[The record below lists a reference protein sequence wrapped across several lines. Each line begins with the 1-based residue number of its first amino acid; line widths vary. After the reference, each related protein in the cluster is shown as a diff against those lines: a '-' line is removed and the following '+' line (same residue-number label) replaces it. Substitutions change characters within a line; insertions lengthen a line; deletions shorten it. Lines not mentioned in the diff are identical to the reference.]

1 MASIGKMS
9 IRVFPD
15 TSKFKADLK
24 KDLAALKGQLRTAV
38 DVEAR
43 VGQASL
49 VQTKA
54 RLAGIAKDF
63 KTHVTVDAQTR
74 KASAALGVLTRPRTA
89 EVRVVLQGLDAA
101 KAGLA
106 SLAGGNVAS
115 VGFGHAKEVA
125 SNFDKIAV
133 SAGAAATKI
142 AAMSAAM
149 SAMAGNAA
157 MVAVSMAQISGAG
170 LALPG
175 IMSGFLVGLASS
187 ADGLQNIL
195 LAIGELQGGYNGGFG
210 WLEDALSNARYLHN
224 EDFWSAGKVGL
235 KDLLENGIKPFLDEY
250 VKLGKITGVFWSE
263 FFRGMS
269 NGIVAVGGMAQLF
282 KPLHDSFAI
291 ASEGAAPFMEAMVRL
306 GAVGGE
312 YLPRMAAAFTE
323 VSNAF
328 LSWVTQAQETGRIN
342 EIIERGITNAKLFGG
357 ILVDVA
363 GIINGVAKAA
373 EAAGGGGLQGLAAA
387 FDAINKAVNGPLM
400 QGALTT
406 VFEGAFAGMKNLTP
420 GLSSLAGAFEQLAPT
435 ISRSMEKAGAV
446 VSILL
451 DGIAQALRNPAIADG
466 VNKMFDGLVKA
477 AIELAPA
484 FSAAA
489 PAVGALLGAIGEIL
503 PIMAPLVTQIVQGL
517 APAFADFKQ
526 SLAPVVEV
534 LANALSEALKVILPI
549 VADVVKALAEF
560 MRNNPELAATILAVV
575 GALGPLA
582 PIIGTVVSII
592 GTIVSVI
599 GGVIGAFGAI
609 GGVISTAV
617 SAFGTIIG
625 VASTLGL
632 SISSVVLPIAGLV
645 LGIAGLAA
653 GFIAALASSEQFR
666 NALAQVIGA
675 LIGIVAPIIEA
686 VLPALGQIAEGFMN
700 MVNTVIAALV
710 PMVTKIVEIAAAV
723 LGALVPVAEW
733 LGKVLGPAFDW
744 IGGVVKGVF
753 ELIGK
758 IIADA
763 VNIIS
768 GVLDVFL
775 GIITGNWDKAWNG
788 LGDVLK
794 NAWKL
799 FEDLVGGGLSL
810 LRDALS
816 NAGKAIADIWNAL
829 WGGVGDFLRGAWEG
843 IVGKVQEGA
852 GRVMDFMKGLP
863 KGILDAIGNLGD
875 LLKGSG
881 SALIGGFIDG
891 IKGAANGLKDAVKG
905 VLDGIAGFFPHSPAK
920 VGPFSGRGYTT
931 HSGKA
936 LIGDFAGAIRAGRD
950 QVADAAGYALSGA
963 DFSAANVGGL
973 SVPTTPE
980 PVAAMATAQSVEGAN
995 AAQNTEVLSQL
1006 ADVLSRL
1013 GAVDER
1019 AFLQM
1024 SRRAERVY

>member
-24 KDLAALKGQLRTAV
+24 KDLAALKGQLRAAV

-43 VGQASL
+43 VDQASL

-125 SNFDKIAV
+125 SNFDRIAV
-133 SAGAAATKI
+133 SAGVAATKI

-210 WLEDALSNARYLHN
+210 WLEDALSSARYLHN

-342 EIIERGITNAKLFGG
+342 EIIDRGITNAKLFGG

-363 GIINGVAKAA
+363 GVINGVAKAA

-435 ISRSMEKAGAV
+435 VSRSMEKAGAV

-503 PIMAPLVTQIVQGL
+503 PVLAPLVTQIVQGL

-534 LANALSEALKVILPI
+534 LAKGLSEALKVMLPV

-560 MRNNPELAATILAVV
+560 MRNNPQLAATILAVV
-575 GALGPLA
+575 GALAPLA
-582 PIIGTVVSII
+582 PIIGTVVSIV
-592 GTIVSVI
+592 GTIASVI
-599 GGVIGAFGAI
+599 GAILPVIGAVA
-609 GGVISTAV
+609 GVLA
-617 SAFGTIIG
+617 
-625 VASTLGL
+625 GL
-632 SISSVVLPIAGLV
+632 SAPVLAVVAGIGLLV
-645 LGIAGLAA
+645 AA
-653 GFIAALASSEQFR
+653 FVTALASSEPFR
-666 NALAQVIGA
+666 NSLAQIFQGLVTMVQPIIAAVIPVLVQIGQAFIGMVTTVIGA
-675 LIGIVAPIIEA
+675 LVP
-686 VLPALGQIAEGFMN
+686 
-700 MVNTVIAALV
+700 LV
-710 PMVTKIVEIAAAV
+710 TTIVEIAAQIISFLA
-723 LGALVPVAEW
+723 PIVAFLIQTFSPAFEFIGKTVSDIFGFI
-733 LGKVLGPAFDW
+733 GKV
-744 IGGVVKGVF
+744 IS
-753 ELIGK
+753 
-758 IIADA
+758 DA
-763 VNIIS
+763 IN
-768 GVLDVFL
+768 
-775 GIITGNWDKAWNG
+775 IITGILNVFLSALRGDWEGAWNG
-788 LGDVLK
+788 LLNVL
-794 NAWKL
+794 
-799 FEDLVGGGLSL
+799 
-810 LRDALS
+810 
-816 NAGKAIADIWNAL
+816 
-829 WGGVGDFLRGAWEG
+829 
-843 IVGKVQEGA
+843 
-852 GRVMDFMKGLP
+852 
-863 KGILDAIGNLGD
+863 KGILDFIVNTITGAFDVVMHIFENLAKMLVDIWTNLWNGIGDFVTGAWNGITKAISDGVGSAVEFVKSMPDKIKEGLGNLGG
-875 LLKGSG
+875 LLKDSG
-881 SALIGGFIDG
+881 KALIGGFIDG
-891 IKGAANGLKDAVKG
+891 IKSMIGGAKDAVGG
-905 VLDGIAGFFPHSPAK
+905 VLKAIGDFFPHSPAK
-920 VGPFSGRGYTT
+920 VGPFSGRGYTIY
-931 HSGKA
+931 SGKA

-950 QVADAAGYALSGA
+950 QVAEAAGYALSGA
-963 DFSAANVGGL
+963 DFSASSVAGL

-980 PVAAMATAQSVEGAN
+980 PVAATANAQAAEGAS
-995 AAQNTEVLSQL
+995 AQNAEVLAQL

>member
-43 VGQASL
+43 VDQASL

-125 SNFDKIAV
+125 SNFDRIAV

-210 WLEDALSNARYLHN
+210 WLEDALSTARYLHN

-342 EIIERGITNAKLFGG
+342 EIIDRGITNAKLFGG

-363 GIINGVAKAA
+363 GVINGVAKAA

-466 VNKMFDGLVKA
+466 VHKMFDGLVKA

-517 APAFADFKQ
+517 APAFADFKS

-534 LANALSEALKVILPI
+534 LAKGLSEALKIILPV

-560 MRNNPELAATILAVV
+560 MRNNPQLAATILAVV
-575 GALGPLA
+575 GALAPLA
-582 PIIGTVVSII
+582 PIIGTVVSIV
-592 GTIVSVI
+592 GTIAA
-599 GGVIGAFGAI
+599 VIGAILPVIGAVA
-609 GGVISTAV
+609 GVLA
-617 SAFGTIIG
+617 
-625 VASTLGL
+625 GL
-632 SISSVVLPIAGLV
+632 SAPVLAVVAGIGLLV
-645 LGIAGLAA
+645 AA
-653 GFIAALASSEQFR
+653 FVTALASSEPFR
-666 NALAQVIGA
+666 NSLAQIFQGLVTMVQPIIAAVIPMLVQIGEAFIGMVTTVIG
-675 LIGIVAPIIEA
+675 
-686 VLPALGQIAEGFMN
+686 
-700 MVNTVIAALV
+700 ALV
-710 PMVTKIVEIAAAV
+710 PMVTTIVEIAAQIVSFLA
-723 LGALVPVAEW
+723 PIVAFLIQTFSPAFEFIGKTVSDIFGFI
-733 LGKVLGPAFDW
+733 GKV
-744 IGGVVKGVF
+744 
-753 ELIGK
+753 
-758 IIADA
+758 IADA
-763 VNIIS
+763 VNIIT
-768 GVLDVFL
+768 GILNVFL
-775 GIITGNWDKAWNG
+775 SALRGDWEGAWNG
-788 LGDVLK
+788 LLNVL
-794 NAWKL
+794 
-799 FEDLVGGGLSL
+799 
-810 LRDALS
+810 
-816 NAGKAIADIWNAL
+816 
-829 WGGVGDFLRGAWEG
+829 
-843 IVGKVQEGA
+843 
-852 GRVMDFMKGLP
+852 
-863 KGILDAIGNLGD
+863 KGILDFIVSTITGAFDVVMHIFENLAKMLVDIWTNLWNGIGDFVVGAWNGITKAIGDGVGSAVEFVKSMPGKIKDGLGNLGG
-875 LLKGSG
+875 LLLDSG
-881 SALIGGFIDG
+881 KALIGGFIDG
-891 IKGAANGLKDAVKG
+891 IKSMIGGAKDAVGG
-905 VLDGIAGFFPHSPAK
+905 VLKAIGDFFPHSPAK

-950 QVADAAGYALSGA
+950 EVADAAGYALGGA
-963 DFSAANVGGL
+963 DFSVASVAGL
-973 SVPTTPE
+973 STLTTPE
-980 PVAAMATAQSVEGAN
+980 PVSVAATAQPGEGAT
-995 AAQNTEVLSQL
+995 AQNAEVLSQL
-1006 ADVLSRL
+1006 VDVLSRL

>member
-43 VGQASL
+43 VDQASL
-49 VQTKA
+49 IQTKA

-125 SNFDKIAV
+125 SNFDRIAV

-195 LAIGELQGGYNGGFG
+195 LAMNEVVGKSGFF
-210 WLEDALSNARYLHN
+210 EDAFVWMRFNHN
-224 EDFWSAGKVGL
+224 NDFWSTAKAGL
-235 KDLLENGIKPFLDEY
+235 NDLVQNGVLPFMDEY

-269 NGIVAVGGMAQLF
+269 NGIVAVGGMVQLF

-291 ASEGAAPFMEAMVRL
+291 AAEGAAPFTEAMFRL

-328 LSWVTQAQETGRIN
+328 LNWVTQAQETGRIN
-342 EIIERGITNAKLFGG
+342 EIIDRGITNAKLFGG

-363 GIINGVAKAA
+363 GVINGVAKAA

-517 APAFADFKQ
+517 APAFADFKS

-534 LANALSEALKVILPI
+534 LAKGLSEALKIILPV

-560 MRNNPELAATILAVV
+560 MRNNPQLAATILAVV
-575 GALGPLA
+575 GALAPLA
-582 PIIGTVVSII
+582 PIIGTVVSIV
-592 GTIVSVI
+592 GTIASVI
-599 GGVIGAFGAI
+599 GAILPVIGAVA
-609 GGVISTAV
+609 GVLA
-617 SAFGTIIG
+617 
-625 VASTLGL
+625 GL
-632 SISSVVLPIAGLV
+632 SAPVLAVVAGIGLLV
-645 LGIAGLAA
+645 AA
-653 GFIAALASSEQFR
+653 FVTALASSEPFR
-666 NALAQVIGA
+666 NSLAQIFQGLVTMVQPIIAAVIPVLVQIGQAFIGMVTTVIGA
-675 LIGIVAPIIEA
+675 LVP
-686 VLPALGQIAEGFMN
+686 
-700 MVNTVIAALV
+700 LV
-710 PMVTKIVEIAAAV
+710 TTIVEIAAQIISFLA
-723 LGALVPVAEW
+723 PIVAFLIQTFSPAFEFIGKTVSDIFGFI
-733 LGKVLGPAFDW
+733 GKV
-744 IGGVVKGVF
+744 IS
-753 ELIGK
+753 
-758 IIADA
+758 DA
-763 VNIIS
+763 IN
-768 GVLDVFL
+768 
-775 GIITGNWDKAWNG
+775 IITGILNVFLSALRGDWEGAWNG
-788 LGDVLK
+788 LLNVL
-794 NAWKL
+794 
-799 FEDLVGGGLSL
+799 
-810 LRDALS
+810 
-816 NAGKAIADIWNAL
+816 
-829 WGGVGDFLRGAWEG
+829 
-843 IVGKVQEGA
+843 
-852 GRVMDFMKGLP
+852 
-863 KGILDAIGNLGD
+863 KGILDFIVNTITGAFDVVMHIFENLAKMLVDIWNNLWGGIGDFVVGAWNGITKAIGDGVGSAVEFVKSMPGKIKDGLGNLGG
-875 LLKGSG
+875 LLLDSG
-881 SALIGGFIDG
+881 KALIGGFIDG
-891 IKGAANGLKDAVKG
+891 IKSMIGGAKDAVGG
-905 VLDGIAGFFPHSPAK
+905 VLKAIGDFFPHSPAK

-950 QVADAAGYALSGA
+950 QVAEAAGYALGGA
-963 DFSAANVGGL
+963 DFSVSSVAGL

-980 PVAAMATAQSVEGAN
+980 PVAVAATAQSTEGAT
-995 AAQNTEVLSQL
+995 AQNAEVLSQL
-1006 ADVLSRL
+1006 VDVLSRL

>member
-9 IRVFPD
+9 IRIFPD

-43 VGQASL
+43 VDQASL

-74 KASAALGVLTRPRTA
+74 KVSAAMGVLTRPRTA

-101 KAGLA
+101 RAGLA

-157 MVAVSMAQISGAG
+157 MVAVSVAQISGAG

-195 LAIGELQGGYNGGFG
+195 IYLDQLSGGFG
-210 WLEDALSNARYLHN
+210 KFRDMFVDARFTHN
-224 EDFWSAGKVGL
+224 EAFWSVAKSGLADLYSTGIVPFFAEYKRLGTLSGSFWSA
-235 KDLLENGIKPFLDEY
+235 
-250 VKLGKITGVFWSE
+250 
-263 FFRGMS
+263 FFSGMS
-269 NGIVAVGGMAQLF
+269 EGITAVGGMSALF
-282 KPLHDSFAI
+282 EPLRESIAI
-291 ASEGAAPFMEAMVRL
+291 ASQGAGAFAEAMFRL

-328 LSWVTQAQETGRIN
+328 LNWVTQAQEAGRIN
-342 EIIERGITNAKLFGG
+342 EIIDRGITNVKLFGG
-357 ILVDVA
+357 ILIDVA
-363 GIINGVAKAA
+363 GVINGVAKAA

-406 VFEGAFAGMKNLTP
+406 VFEGAFAGVKNLAP

-503 PIMAPLVTQIVQGL
+503 PVLAPLVTQIVQGL
-517 APAFADFKQ
+517 APAFADFKS

-534 LANALSEALKVILPI
+534 LAKGLSEALKVILPV

-560 MRNNPELAATILAVV
+560 MRNNPQLAATILAVV
-575 GALGPLA
+575 GALAPLA
-582 PIIGTVVSII
+582 PVIGTVVSII
-592 GTIVSVI
+592 GTIASVVGAI
-599 GGVIGAFGAI
+599 IPVIGAVA
-609 GGVISTAV
+609 GVFA
-617 SAFGTIIG
+617 
-625 VASTLGL
+625 GL
-632 SISSVVLPIAGLV
+632 SAPVLAVVAGIGLLV
-645 LGIAGLAA
+645 GA
-653 GFIAALASSEQFR
+653 FVTALASSEPFR
-666 NALAQVIGA
+666 NSLAQIFQGLVTMVQPIIAAVIPVLVQIGQAFIGMVTTVIG
-675 LIGIVAPIIEA
+675 
-686 VLPALGQIAEGFMN
+686 
-700 MVNTVIAALV
+700 ALV
-710 PMVTKIVEIAAAV
+710 PMVTTIVEIAAQIVSFLA
-723 LGALVPVAEW
+723 PIVAFLIQTFSPAFEFIGKTVSDIFGFI
-733 LGKVLGPAFDW
+733 GKV
-744 IGGVVKGVF
+744 
-753 ELIGK
+753 
-758 IIADA
+758 IADA
-763 VNIIS
+763 VNIITGILNVFLS
-768 GVLDVFL
+768 ALRGDWEGTWNGILDVL
-775 GIITGNWDKAWNG
+775 KGILEFIVNTITGAFDVVMHIFENLAKMLVDIWNNLWNGIGDFVVGAWNG
-788 LGDVLK
+788 ITKTISD
-794 NAWKL
+794 
-799 FEDLVGGGLSL
+799 
-810 LRDALS
+810 
-816 NAGKAIADIWNAL
+816 
-829 WGGVGDFLRGAWEG
+829 GVGSAVEFVKSMPGKIKEG
-843 IVGKVQEGA
+843 
-852 GRVMDFMKGLP
+852 L
-863 KGILDAIGNLGD
+863 GNLGS
-875 LLKGSG
+875 LLTDSG
-881 SALIGGFIDG
+881 KALIGGFIDG
-891 IKGAANGLKDAVKG
+891 IKSMLGGAKDAVG
-905 VLDGIAGFFPHSPAK
+905 GIMKAIGDFFPHSPAK
-920 VGPFSGRGYTT
+920 IGPFSGRGYTT
-931 HSGKA
+931 HSGRA
-936 LIGDFAGAIRAGRD
+936 LIGDFAGSIRAGRN
-950 QVADAAGYALSGA
+950 QVAEAAGYALGGA
-963 DFSAANVGGL
+963 DFSAAGVAGL
-973 SVPTTPE
+973 SVPPTPE
-980 PVAAMATAQSVEGAN
+980 SVAVAPASQSVEGAT
-995 AAQNTEVLSQL
+995 AQNAEVLAQL
-1006 ADVLSRL
+1006 VDVLSRL

>member
-1 MASIGKMS
+1 MASIGKMA
-9 IRVFPD
+9 IRIFPD

-24 KDLAALKGQLRTAV
+24 KDLAALKGQLKAAV

-43 VGQASL
+43 VDQASL

-133 SAGAAATKI
+133 SAGVAATKI

-195 LAIGELQGGYNGGFG
+195 LALNEVVGKSGYF
-210 WLEDALSNARYLHN
+210 EDAFRGMRFDHN
-224 EDFWSAGKVGL
+224 NDFWSTAKVGL
-235 KDLLENGIKPFLDEY
+235 NDLVQNGVLPFMGEY

-291 ASEGAAPFMEAMVRL
+291 ASEGAAPFTEAMVRL

-342 EIIERGITNAKLFGG
+342 EIIDRGVTNAKLFGG

-363 GIINGVAKAA
+363 GVINGVAKAA

-406 VFEGAFAGMKNLTP
+406 VFEGAFAGMKNLAP

-446 VSILL
+446 FSILF

-503 PIMAPLVTQIVQGL
+503 PVIAPLVTQIVQGL

-534 LANALSEALKVILPI
+534 LANALSEALKVILPV
-549 VADVVKALAEF
+549 VADVVKNISEF
-560 MRNNPELAATILAVV
+560 MRANPQLAGTILAVV
-575 GALGPLA
+575 GAAGPLI
-582 PIIGTVVSII
+582 PIIS
-592 GTIVSVI
+592 TIVSVI
-599 GGVIGAFGAI
+599 GTVVSVVGGVIG
-609 GGVISTAV
+609 VISPVV
-617 SAFGTIIG
+617 SSFGTLIG

-645 LGIAGLAA
+645 VGIAGLAA

-666 NALAQVIGA
+666 NALGQVIGA
-675 LIGIVAPIIEA
+675 LIGIVSPIIEA
-686 VLPALGQIAEGFMN
+686 VLPAVGQIAEGFMN

-710 PMVTKIVEIAAAV
+710 PMVTKVVEIAAAV

-775 GIITGNWDKAWNG
+775 GIITGNWDKAWSG

-829 WGGVGDFLRGAWEG
+829 WGGIGDFLRGAWEG
-843 IVGKVQEGA
+843 ITGKVQEGA
-852 GRVMDFMKGLP
+852 GRVIDFMKGLP
-863 KGILDAIGNLGD
+863 KGILDAIGNLGN
-875 LLKGSG
+875 LLKDSG
-881 SALIGGFIDG
+881 SALIRGFIDG
-891 IKGAANGLKDAVKG
+891 IKNAANGLKDAVKG

-936 LIGDFAGAIRAGRD
+936 LIGDFAGSIRAGRE
-950 QVADAAGYALSGA
+950 QVAEAAGYALGGA
-963 DFSAANVGGL
+963 DFSASSVARL
-973 SVPTTPE
+973 SVPATPE
-980 PVAAMATAQSVEGAN
+980 PVAVAATAQSVEGAT
-995 AAQNTEVLSQL
+995 AQNAEVLSQL
-1006 ADVLSRL
+1006 VDVLSRL

-1024 SRRAERVY
+1024 SRRAERIY

>member
-43 VGQASL
+43 VDQASL

-74 KASAALGVLTRPRTA
+74 KASAVLGVLTRPRTA

-101 KAGLA
+101 RAGLA

-125 SNFDKIAV
+125 SNFDRIAA
-133 SAGAAATKI
+133 SAGVAATKI

-210 WLEDALSNARYLHN
+210 WLEDAFSNARFLHN

-235 KDLLENGIKPFLDEY
+235 KDLLENGIKPFFDEY

-291 ASEGAAPFMEAMVRL
+291 ASEGAAPFTEAMFRL

-328 LSWVTQAQETGRIN
+328 LNWVTQAQETGRIN
-342 EIIERGITNAKLFGG
+342 EIIDRGITNAKLFGG
-357 ILVDVA
+357 ILIDVA

-406 VFEGAFAGMKNLTP
+406 VFEGAFAGMKNLAP

-435 ISRSMEKAGAV
+435 IGRSMEKAGAV
-446 VSILL
+446 VSILF

-489 PAVGALLGAIGEIL
+489 PAVGALLGAVGEIL
-503 PIMAPLVTQIVQGL
+503 PILAPLITQIVQGL
-517 APAFADFKQ
+517 APAFADFKS

-534 LANALSEALKVILPI
+534 LAKGLSEALKIILPV

-560 MRNNPELAATILAVV
+560 MRNNPQLAATILAVV
-575 GALGPLA
+575 GALAPLA

-592 GTIVSVI
+592 GTIISV
-599 GGVIGAFGAI
+599 VGAI
-609 GGVISTAV
+609 IPIFTAV
-617 SAFGTIIG
+617 ATWFSTVSATAAVLG
-625 VASTLGL
+625 VSLT
-632 SISSVVLPIAGLV
+632 SILAPIVGLV
-645 LGIAGLAA
+645 AGIGLLVAA
-653 GFIAALASSEQFR
+653 FVTALASSEPFR
-666 NALAQVIGA
+666 NSLAQIFQGLVTM
-675 LIGIVAPIIEA
+675 VQPIIAA
-686 VLPALGQIAEGFMN
+686 VIPVLVQIGQAFIG
-700 MVNTVIAALV
+700 MVTTVVGALV
-710 PMVTKIVEIAAAV
+710 PLVTTIVEIAAQIISFLA
-723 LGALVPVAEW
+723 PIVAFLIQTFSPAFEFIGKTVSDIFGFI
-733 LGKVLGPAFDW
+733 GKV
-744 IGGVVKGVF
+744 IS
-753 ELIGK
+753 
-758 IIADA
+758 DA
-763 VNIIS
+763 IN
-768 GVLDVFL
+768 
-775 GIITGNWDKAWNG
+775 IITGILNVFLSALRGDWEGAWNG
-788 LGDVLK
+788 LLNVLK
-794 NAWKL
+794 GILEFIVNTITGAFDVVMHI
-799 FEDLVGGGLSL
+799 FENLAKMLV
-810 LRDALS
+810 
-816 NAGKAIADIWNAL
+816 DIWNNL
-829 WGGVGDFLRGAWEG
+829 WGGIGDFVVGAWNG
-843 IVGKVQEGA
+843 ITKTISDGVGSAVEFVKSMPG
-852 GRVMDFMKGLP
+852 KI
-863 KGILDAIGNLGD
+863 KDALGNLGGMLMD
-875 LLKGSG
+875 SG
-881 SALIGGFIDG
+881 KALIGGFIDG
-891 IKGAANGLKDAVKG
+891 IKNAASGAKDAVKG
-905 VLDGIAGFFPHSPAK
+905 VLDGIANFFPHSPAK

-936 LIGDFAGAIRAGRD
+936 LIGDFAGAIRSGRS
-950 QVADAAGYALSGA
+950 QVADAAGYALGGA
-963 DFSAANVGGL
+963 DFSAASVAGL

-980 PVAAMATAQSVEGAN
+980 PVAVAANAQSVEGAT
-995 AAQNTEVLSQL
+995 AQNAEVLSQL
-1006 ADVLSRL
+1006 VDVLSRL

>member
-43 VGQASL
+43 VDQASL

-125 SNFDKIAV
+125 SNFDRIAV

-210 WLEDALSNARYLHN
+210 WLEDALSTARYLHN

-342 EIIERGITNAKLFGG
+342 EIIDRGITNAKLFGG

-363 GIINGVAKAA
+363 GVINGVAKAA

-466 VNKMFDGLVKA
+466 VHKMFDGLVKA

-517 APAFADFKQ
+517 APAFADFKS

-534 LANALSEALKVILPI
+534 LAKGLSEALKIILPV

-560 MRNNPELAATILAVV
+560 MRNNPQLAATILAVV
-575 GALGPLA
+575 GALAPLA
-582 PIIGTVVSII
+582 PIIGTVVSIV
-592 GTIVSVI
+592 GTIASVI
-599 GGVIGAFGAI
+599 GAILPVIGAVA
-609 GGVISTAV
+609 GVLA
-617 SAFGTIIG
+617 
-625 VASTLGL
+625 GL
-632 SISSVVLPIAGLV
+632 SAPVLAVVAGIGLLV
-645 LGIAGLAA
+645 AA
-653 GFIAALASSEQFR
+653 FVTALASSEPFR
-666 NALAQVIGA
+666 NSLAQIFQGLVTMVQPIIAAVIPMLVQIGEAFIGMVTTVIG
-675 LIGIVAPIIEA
+675 
-686 VLPALGQIAEGFMN
+686 
-700 MVNTVIAALV
+700 ALV
-710 PMVTKIVEIAAAV
+710 PMVTTIVEIAAQIVSFLA
-723 LGALVPVAEW
+723 PIVAFLIQTVSPAFEFIGKTVSDIFGFI
-733 LGKVLGPAFDW
+733 GKV
-744 IGGVVKGVF
+744 
-753 ELIGK
+753 
-758 IIADA
+758 IADA
-763 VNIIS
+763 VNIIT
-768 GVLDVFL
+768 GILNVFL
-775 GIITGNWDKAWNG
+775 SALRGDWEGAWNG
-788 LGDVLK
+788 LLNVL
-794 NAWKL
+794 
-799 FEDLVGGGLSL
+799 
-810 LRDALS
+810 
-816 NAGKAIADIWNAL
+816 
-829 WGGVGDFLRGAWEG
+829 
-843 IVGKVQEGA
+843 
-852 GRVMDFMKGLP
+852 
-863 KGILDAIGNLGD
+863 KGILDFVVSTITGAFDVVMHIFENLAKMLVDIWTNLWNGIGDFVVGAWNGITKAIGDGVGSAVEFVKSMPGKIKDGLGNLGG
-875 LLKGSG
+875 LLLDSG
-881 SALIGGFIDG
+881 KALIGGFIDG
-891 IKGAANGLKDAVKG
+891 IKSMIGGAKDAVGG
-905 VLDGIAGFFPHSPAK
+905 VLKAIGDFFPHSPAK

-950 QVADAAGYALSGA
+950 EVADAAGYALGGA
-963 DFSAANVGGL
+963 DFSVASVAGL
-973 SVPTTPE
+973 STLTTPE
-980 PVAAMATAQSVEGAN
+980 PVSVAATAQPGEGAT
-995 AAQNTEVLSQL
+995 AQNAEVLSQL
-1006 ADVLSRL
+1006 VDVLSRL

>member
-43 VGQASL
+43 VDQASL

-125 SNFDKIAV
+125 SNFDRIAV
-133 SAGAAATKI
+133 SAGAAAAKI

-195 LAIGELQGGYNGGFG
+195 LALNEVVGKAGYF
-210 WLEDALSNARYLHN
+210 EDAFRGMRFDHN
-224 EDFWSAGKVGL
+224 NDFWSTAKVGL
-235 KDLLENGIKPFLDEY
+235 SELVENGVKPFMDEY

-291 ASEGAAPFMEAMVRL
+291 AAEGAAPFTEAMFRL

-323 VSNAF
+323 VSKAF
-328 LSWVTQAQETGRIN
+328 LNWVTQAQETGRIN
-342 EIIERGITNAKLFGG
+342 EIIDRGITNAKLFGG

-363 GIINGVAKAA
+363 GVINGVAKAA

-420 GLSSLAGAFEQLAPT
+420 GLSSLAGAFEQLAPI

-466 VNKMFDGLVKA
+466 VNKMFNGLVKA

-503 PIMAPLVTQIVQGL
+503 PVLAPLVTQIVQGL

-534 LANALSEALKVILPI
+534 LAKGLSEALKVILPV
-549 VADVVKALAEF
+549 VADMVKALAEF
-560 MRNNPELAATILAVV
+560 MRNNPQLAATILAVV
-575 GALGPLA
+575 GALAPLA

-599 GGVIGAFGAI
+599 GAIIPVISAVAGWFGTVAATCSVLGVSLSGVLLPLAGMVAGIGLLVGAFI
-609 GGVISTAV
+609 T
-617 SAFGTIIG
+617 
-625 VASTLGL
+625 
-632 SISSVVLPIAGLV
+632 
-645 LGIAGLAA
+645 
-653 GFIAALASSEQFR
+653 ALASSEQFR

-675 LIGIVAPIIEA
+675 LIGIVSPIIEA

-710 PMVTKIVEIAAAV
+710 PMVTKVAEIAGAILAA
-723 LGALVPVAEW
+723 LGQVAQW
-733 LGKVLGPAFDW
+733 LGQVLGPAFDW
-744 IGGVVKGVF
+744 LGGVVKAVF

-775 GIITGNWDKAWNG
+775 GAITGDWDKAWNG
-788 LGDVLK
+788 LGGILK
-794 NAWKL
+794 NAWML

-829 WGGVGDFLRGAWEG
+829 WGGLGDFLRGAWDG
-843 IVGKVQEGA
+843 IVGKVKEGA
-852 GRVMDFMKGLP
+852 GRVVEFIMGLP
-863 KGILDAIGNLGD
+863 KDIVHALGD
-875 LLKGSG
+875 LGGLLSNSG
-881 SALIGGFIDG
+881 KALMDGFVGG
-891 IKGAANGLKDAVKG
+891 IKAAANGVKDAVKG

-931 HSGKA
+931 YSGRA
-936 LIGDFAGAIRAGRD
+936 LIGDFAGAIRSGRD

-963 DFSAANVGGL
+963 DFSAASVAGL
-973 SVPTTPE
+973 SVPATPE
-980 PVAAMATAQSVEGAN
+980 PVAVSAIAQSAEGATVQN
-995 AAQNTEVLSQL
+995 AEVLSQL
-1006 ADVLSRL
+1006 VDVLSRL

>member
-43 VGQASL
+43 VDQASL

-125 SNFDKIAV
+125 SNFDRIAV

-195 LAIGELQGGYNGGFG
+195 LALNEVVGKSGYF
-210 WLEDALSNARYLHN
+210 EDAFVWMRFNHN
-224 EDFWSAGKVGL
+224 NDFWSTAKVGL
-235 KDLLENGIKPFLDEY
+235 SELVENGVKPFMDEY

-291 ASEGAAPFMEAMVRL
+291 AAEGAAPFTEAMFRL

-328 LSWVTQAQETGRIN
+328 LNWVTQAQETGRIN
-342 EIIERGITNAKLFGG
+342 EIIDRGITNAKLFGG
-357 ILVDVA
+357 ILIDVA
-363 GIINGVAKAA
+363 GVINGVAKAA

-466 VNKMFDGLVKA
+466 VHKMFDGLVKA

-517 APAFADFKQ
+517 APAFADFKS

-534 LANALSEALKVILPI
+534 LAKGLSEALKIILPV

-560 MRNNPELAATILAVV
+560 MRNNPQLAATILAVV
-575 GALGPLA
+575 GALAPLA
-582 PIIGTVVSII
+582 PIIGTVVSIV
-592 GTIVSVI
+592 GTIASVI
-599 GGVIGAFGAI
+599 GAILPVIGAVA
-609 GGVISTAV
+609 GVLA
-617 SAFGTIIG
+617 
-625 VASTLGL
+625 GL
-632 SISSVVLPIAGLV
+632 SAPVLAVVAGIGLLV
-645 LGIAGLAA
+645 AA
-653 GFIAALASSEQFR
+653 FVTALASSEPFR
-666 NALAQVIGA
+666 NSLAQIFQGLVTMVQPIIAAVIPMLVQIGEAFIGMVTTVIG
-675 LIGIVAPIIEA
+675 
-686 VLPALGQIAEGFMN
+686 
-700 MVNTVIAALV
+700 ALV
-710 PMVTKIVEIAAAV
+710 PMVTTIVEIAAQIVSFLA
-723 LGALVPVAEW
+723 PIVAFLIQTFSPAFEFIGKTVSDIFGFI
-733 LGKVLGPAFDW
+733 GKV
-744 IGGVVKGVF
+744 
-753 ELIGK
+753 
-758 IIADA
+758 IADA
-763 VNIIS
+763 VNIIT
-768 GVLDVFL
+768 GILNVFL
-775 GIITGNWDKAWNG
+775 SALRGDWEGAWNG
-788 LGDVLK
+788 LLNVL
-794 NAWKL
+794 
-799 FEDLVGGGLSL
+799 
-810 LRDALS
+810 
-816 NAGKAIADIWNAL
+816 
-829 WGGVGDFLRGAWEG
+829 
-843 IVGKVQEGA
+843 
-852 GRVMDFMKGLP
+852 
-863 KGILDAIGNLGD
+863 KGILDFIVSTITGAFDVVMHIFENLAKMLVDIWTNLWNGIGDFVVGAWNGITKAIGDGVGSAVEFVKSIPGKIKDGLGNLGG
-875 LLKGSG
+875 LLLDSG
-881 SALIGGFIDG
+881 KALIGGFIDG
-891 IKGAANGLKDAVKG
+891 IKSMIGGAKDAVGG
-905 VLDGIAGFFPHSPAK
+905 VLKAIGDFFPHSPAK

-931 HSGKA
+931 YSGKA

-950 QVADAAGYALSGA
+950 EVADAAGYALGGA
-963 DFSAANVGGL
+963 DFSVASVAGL
-973 SVPTTPE
+973 STLTTPD
-980 PVAAMATAQSVEGAN
+980 PVSVAATAQPGEGAT
-995 AAQNTEVLSQL
+995 AQNAEVLSQL
-1006 ADVLSRL
+1006 VDVLSRL

>member
-9 IRVFPD
+9 VRVFPD

-43 VGQASL
+43 VDQASL

-63 KTHVTVDAQTR
+63 KTHVTVDAPTR
-74 KASAALGVLTRPRTA
+74 KASASLGVLTRPRTA
-89 EVRVVLQGLDAA
+89 EVRVILQGLDAA
-101 KAGLA
+101 RAGLA

-115 VGFGHAKEVA
+115 VGVGHAKEVA
-125 SNFDKIAV
+125 SNFDRIAV

-195 LAIGELQGGYNGGFG
+195 IYLDQLSGGFG
-210 WLEDALSNARYLHN
+210 KFRDMFVDARFTHN
-224 EDFWSAGKVGL
+224 EAFWSVAKSGLADLYSTGIVPFFAEYKRLGTLSGSFWSA
-235 KDLLENGIKPFLDEY
+235 
-250 VKLGKITGVFWSE
+250 
-263 FFRGMS
+263 FFSGMS
-269 NGIVAVGGMAQLF
+269 EGITAVGGMSALF
-282 KPLHDSFAI
+282 EPLRESITI
-291 ASEGAAPFMEAMVRL
+291 ASQGAGAFAEAMFRL
-306 GAVGGE
+306 GAVGGS

-342 EIIERGITNAKLFGG
+342 EIIGRGITNAKLFGG
-357 ILVDVA
+357 ILIDVA
-363 GIINGVAKAA
+363 GVINGVAKAA

-406 VFEGAFAGMKNLTP
+406 VFEGAFAGVKNLAP
-420 GLSSLAGAFEQLAPT
+420 GLSSLAGAFEQLALT

-503 PIMAPLVTQIVQGL
+503 PVLAPLVTQIVQGL

-534 LANALSEALKVILPI
+534 LAKGLSEALKVILPV

-560 MRNNPELAATILAVV
+560 MRNNPQLAATILAVV
-575 GALGPLA
+575 GALAPLA
-582 PIIGTVVSII
+582 PVIGTVVSVI
-592 GTIVSVI
+592 GTIASVVGAIIPVITTLVTWFGTVSATVGILGVSLTGVLAPI
-599 GGVIGAFGAI
+599 GGLVAGIGLLVAAF
-609 GGVISTAV
+609 VT
-617 SAFGTIIG
+617 
-625 VASTLGL
+625 
-632 SISSVVLPIAGLV
+632 
-645 LGIAGLAA
+645 
-653 GFIAALASSEQFR
+653 ALASSEPFR
-666 NALAQVIGA
+666 NSLAQIFQGLVTMVQP
-675 LIGIVAPIIEA
+675 IVAA
-686 VLPALGQIAEGFMN
+686 VIPVLVQIGQAFIG
-700 MVNTVIAALV
+700 MVSTVVGALV
-710 PMVTKIVEIAAAV
+710 PMVTTIVEIAAQIVSFLA
-723 LGALVPVAEW
+723 PIVAFLIQTFSPAFEFIGKTVSDIFGFI
-733 LGKVLGPAFDW
+733 GKV
-744 IGGVVKGVF
+744 V
-753 ELIGK
+753 
-758 IIADA
+758 ADA
-763 VNIIS
+763 VNIIT
-768 GVLDVFL
+768 GILNVFL
-775 GIITGNWDKAWNG
+775 SALRGDWEGAWNG
-788 LGDVLK
+788 LLDVL
-794 NAWKL
+794 
-799 FEDLVGGGLSL
+799 
-810 LRDALS
+810 
-816 NAGKAIADIWNAL
+816 
-829 WGGVGDFLRGAWEG
+829 
-843 IVGKVQEGA
+843 
-852 GRVMDFMKGLP
+852 
-863 KGILDAIGNLGD
+863 KGILDFIVNTITGAFDVVMHIFENLAKMLVDIWTNLWNGIGDFVTGAWNGITKAIGDGVGSAVEFVKSMPEKIKEGLGNLGS
-875 LLKGSG
+875 LLTDSG
-881 SALIGGFIDG
+881 KALIGGFIDG
-891 IKGAANGLKDAVKG
+891 IKSMIGGAKDAVG
-905 VLDGIAGFFPHSPAK
+905 GIMKAIGDFFPHSPAK
-920 VGPFSGRGYTT
+920 IGPFSGRGYTT

-936 LIGDFAGAIRAGRD
+936 LIGDFAGAIRSGRS
-950 QVADAAGYALSGA
+950 QVADAAGYALGGA
-963 DFSAANVGGL
+963 DFSASSVAGL

-980 PVAAMATAQSVEGAN
+980 PVTVAATAQSVEGAT
-995 AAQNTEVLSQL
+995 AQNAEVLAQL
-1006 ADVLSRL
+1006 VDVLSRL

>member
-43 VGQASL
+43 VDQASL

-175 IMSGFLVGLASS
+175 IWGGFLVGLASS

-195 LAIGELQGGYNGGFG
+195 LALNEVVGKSGYF
-210 WLEDALSNARYLHN
+210 EDAFRGMRFDHN
-224 EDFWSAGKVGL
+224 NDFWSTAKVGL
-235 KDLLENGIKPFLDEY
+235 NDLVQNGVLPFMDEY

-435 ISRSMEKAGAV
+435 IGQSMEKAGAV
-446 VSILL
+446 FSILL

-575 GALGPLA
+575 GALAPLA

-599 GGVIGAFGAI
+599 GAI
-609 GGVISTAV
+609 IPVISTVVTWFGTV
-617 SAFGTIIG
+617 SATCAVLG
-625 VASTLGL
+625 VSFT
-632 SISSVVLPIAGLV
+632 SILAPIVGLV
-645 LGIAGLAA
+645 AGIGLLVAA
-653 GFIAALASSEQFR
+653 FVTALASSEPFR
-666 NALAQVIGA
+666 NSLAQIFQGLVTMVQPIIAAVIPVLVQIGQAFIGMVTTVIG
-675 LIGIVAPIIEA
+675 
-686 VLPALGQIAEGFMN
+686 
-700 MVNTVIAALV
+700 ALV
-710 PMVTKIVEIAAAV
+710 PMVTTIVAIAAQIISFLAPIV
-723 LGALVPVAEW
+723 AFLIQTFSPALEFIGKTVSDIFGFI
-733 LGKVLGPAFDW
+733 GKV
-744 IGGVVKGVF
+744 IS
-753 ELIGK
+753 
-758 IIADA
+758 DA
-763 VNIIS
+763 IN
-768 GVLDVFL
+768 
-775 GIITGNWDKAWNG
+775 IITGILNVFLSALRGDWEGAWNG
-788 LGDVLK
+788 LLNVLK
-794 NAWKL
+794 GILEFIVNTITGAFDVVMHI
-799 FEDLVGGGLSL
+799 FENLAKMLV
-810 LRDALS
+810 
-816 NAGKAIADIWNAL
+816 DIWNNL
-829 WGGVGDFLRGAWEG
+829 WGGIGDFVVGAWNG
-843 IVGKVQEGA
+843 ITKTISDGVGSAVEFVKSMPG
-852 GRVMDFMKGLP
+852 KI
-863 KGILDAIGNLGD
+863 KDALGNLGGMLMD
-875 LLKGSG
+875 SG
-881 SALIGGFIDG
+881 KALIGGFIDG
-891 IKGAANGLKDAVKG
+891 IKNAASGAKDAVKG
-905 VLDGIAGFFPHSPAK
+905 VLDGIANFFPHSPAK

-931 HSGKA
+931 YSGKA

-950 QVADAAGYALSGA
+950 QVAEAAGYALSGA
-963 DFSAANVGGL
+963 DFSASSVASL
-973 SVPTTPE
+973 SVPATPE
-980 PVAAMATAQSVEGAN
+980 PVAVAATAQSAEGAT
-995 AAQNTEVLSQL
+995 AQNAEVLSQL

>member
-24 KDLAALKGQLRTAV
+24 KDLAALKGQLKAAV

-43 VGQASL
+43 VDQASL

-210 WLEDALSNARYLHN
+210 WLEDAFVNARFLHN

-291 ASEGAAPFMEAMVRL
+291 AAEGAAPFTEAMFRL

-342 EIIERGITNAKLFGG
+342 EIIDRGITNAKLFGG

-406 VFEGAFAGMKNLTP
+406 VFEGAFAGMKNLAP

-435 ISRSMEKAGAV
+435 IGRSMEKAGAV

-466 VNKMFDGLVKA
+466 VNKLFDGLVKA

-503 PIMAPLVTQIVQGL
+503 PIIAPLITQVVQGL

-534 LANALSEALKVILPI
+534 LAKGLSEALKVILPV

-560 MRNNPELAATILAVV
+560 MRNNPQLAATILAVV
-575 GALGPLA
+575 GALAPLA

-592 GTIVSVI
+592 GTIASVI
-599 GGVIGAFGAI
+599 GAI
-609 GGVISTAV
+609 IPVISTVVTWFGTV
-617 SAFGTIIG
+617 SATCAVLG
-625 VASTLGL
+625 VSFT
-632 SISSVVLPIAGLV
+632 SVLAPIVGLV
-645 LGIAGLAA
+645 AGIGLLVAA
-653 GFIAALASSEQFR
+653 FVTALASSEPFR
-666 NALAQVIGA
+666 NSLAQIFQGFVTMVQPIIAAVIPVLVQIGQAFIGMVTTVIG
-675 LIGIVAPIIEA
+675 
-686 VLPALGQIAEGFMN
+686 
-700 MVNTVIAALV
+700 ALV
-710 PMVTKIVEIAAAV
+710 PMVTTIVEIAAQIVSFLA
-723 LGALVPVAEW
+723 PIVAFLIQTFSPAFEFIGKTVSDIFGFI
-733 LGKVLGPAFDW
+733 GKV
-744 IGGVVKGVF
+744 
-753 ELIGK
+753 
-758 IIADA
+758 IADA
-763 VNIIS
+763 INIVTGI
-768 GVLDVFL
+768 LNVFL
-775 GIITGNWDKAWNG
+775 SALRGDWEGAWNG
-788 LGDVLK
+788 LLNVL
-794 NAWKL
+794 
-799 FEDLVGGGLSL
+799 
-810 LRDALS
+810 
-816 NAGKAIADIWNAL
+816 
-829 WGGVGDFLRGAWEG
+829 
-843 IVGKVQEGA
+843 
-852 GRVMDFMKGLP
+852 
-863 KGILDAIGNLGD
+863 KGILDFIVSTITGAFDVVMHIFENLAKMLVDIWNNLWGGIGDFVVGAWNGITKAIGDGVGSAVEFVKSMPGKIKDGLGNLGG
-875 LLKGSG
+875 LLLDSG
-881 SALIGGFIDG
+881 KALIGGFIDG
-891 IKGAANGLKDAVKG
+891 IKSMIGGAKDAVKG
-905 VLDGIAGFFPHSPAK
+905 VLGALGNFFPHSPAK

-950 QVADAAGYALSGA
+950 QVAEAAGYALSGA
-963 DFSAANVGGL
+963 DFSASSVASL

-980 PVAAMATAQSVEGAN
+980 PVATTANAQAVEGAT
-995 AAQNTEVLSQL
+995 AQNTEVLSQL

>member
-1 MASIGKMS
+1 MASIGKMA
-9 IRVFPD
+9 IRIFPD

-24 KDLAALKGQLRTAV
+24 KDLAALKGQLKAAV

-43 VGQASL
+43 VDQASL

-125 SNFDKIAV
+125 SNFDRIAV
-133 SAGAAATKI
+133 SAGAAAVKI

-195 LAIGELQGGYNGGFG
+195 LALNEVVGKSGYF
-210 WLEDALSNARYLHN
+210 ENAFRGMRFDHN
-224 EDFWSAGKVGL
+224 NDFWSTAKVGL
-235 KDLLENGIKPFLDEY
+235 GELVENGVKPFMDEY

-269 NGIVAVGGMAQLF
+269 NGIVAVGGMVQLF

-291 ASEGAAPFMEAMVRL
+291 AAEGAAPFTEAMFRL

-342 EIIERGITNAKLFGG
+342 EIIDRGITNAKLFGG

-363 GIINGVAKAA
+363 GVINGVAKAA

-503 PIMAPLVTQIVQGL
+503 PVLAPLVTQIVQGL

-534 LANALSEALKVILPI
+534 LAKGLSEALKVILPV

-560 MRNNPELAATILAVV
+560 MRNNPQLAATILAVV
-575 GALGPLA
+575 GALAPLA

-592 GTIVSVI
+592 GTIASVI
-599 GGVIGAFGAI
+599 GAIIPVIATMVTWF
-609 GGVISTAV
+609 STV
-617 SAFGTIIG
+617 SATTGILG
-625 VASTLGL
+625 VSLTG
-632 SISSVVLPIAGLV
+632 VLAPIVGLV
-645 LGIAGLAA
+645 AGIGLLVAA
-653 GFIAALASSEQFR
+653 FVTALASSEPFR
-666 NALAQVIGA
+666 NSLAQIFQGLVTM
-675 LIGIVAPIIEA
+675 VQPIIAA
-686 VLPALGQIAEGFMN
+686 VIPVLVQIGQAFIG
-700 MVNTVIAALV
+700 MVTTVVGALV
-710 PMVTKIVEIAAAV
+710 PMVTTIVEIAAQIVSFLA
-723 LGALVPVAEW
+723 PIVAFLIQTFSPAFEFIGKTVSDIFGFI
-733 LGKVLGPAFDW
+733 GKV
-744 IGGVVKGVF
+744 IS
-753 ELIGK
+753 
-758 IIADA
+758 DA
-763 VNIIS
+763 IN
-768 GVLDVFL
+768 
-775 GIITGNWDKAWNG
+775 IITGILNVFLSALRGDWEGAWNG
-788 LGDVLK
+788 LLNVLK
-794 NAWKL
+794 GILEFIVNTITGAFDVVMHI
-799 FEDLVGGGLSL
+799 FENLAKMLV
-810 LRDALS
+810 
-816 NAGKAIADIWNAL
+816 DIWNNL
-829 WGGVGDFLRGAWEG
+829 WGGIGDFVVGAWNG
-843 IVGKVQEGA
+843 ITKTISDGVGSAVEFVKSMPG
-852 GRVMDFMKGLP
+852 KI
-863 KGILDAIGNLGD
+863 KDALGNLGGMLMD
-875 LLKGSG
+875 SG
-881 SALIGGFIDG
+881 KALIGGFIDG
-891 IKGAANGLKDAVKG
+891 IKNAASGAKDAVKG
-905 VLDGIAGFFPHSPAK
+905 VLDGIANFFPHSPAK

-931 HSGKA
+931 YSGKA

-950 QVADAAGYALSGA
+950 QVAEAAGYALSGA
-963 DFSAANVGGL
+963 DFSASSVASLNV
-973 SVPTTPE
+973 PATPE
-980 PVAAMATAQSVEGAN
+980 PVAVAATAQSAEGAT
-995 AAQNTEVLSQL
+995 AQNAEVLSQL

>member
-43 VGQASL
+43 VDQASL

-125 SNFDKIAV
+125 SNFDRIAA

-195 LAIGELQGGYNGGFG
+195 LALNEVVGKSGYF
-210 WLEDALSNARYLHN
+210 EDAFRGMRFDHN
-224 EDFWSAGKVGL
+224 NDFWSTAKVGL
-235 KDLLENGIKPFLDEY
+235 NDLVQNGVLPFMDEY

-291 ASEGAAPFMEAMVRL
+291 AAEGAAPFTEAMFRL

-312 YLPRMAAAFTE
+312 YLPRMAVAFTE

-342 EIIERGITNAKLFGG
+342 EIIDRGITNAKLFGG

-363 GIINGVAKAA
+363 GILGVCRGGCRRP
-373 EAAGGGGLQGLAAA
+373 GGGGLQGLAAA

-406 VFEGAFAGMKNLTP
+406 VFEGAFAGMKNLAP

-435 ISRSMEKAGAV
+435 IGRSMEKAGAV
-446 VSILL
+446 VSILF

-466 VNKMFDGLVKA
+466 VNKLFDGLVKA

-503 PIMAPLVTQIVQGL
+503 PIIAPLITQVVQGL

-534 LANALSEALKVILPI
+534 LAKGLSEALKVILPV

-560 MRNNPELAATILAVV
+560 MRNNPQLAATILAVV
-575 GALGPLA
+575 GALAPLA

-592 GTIVSVI
+592 GTIASVI
-599 GGVIGAFGAI
+599 GAI
-609 GGVISTAV
+609 IPVISTVVTWFGTV
-617 SAFGTIIG
+617 SATCAVLG
-625 VASTLGL
+625 VSFT
-632 SISSVVLPIAGLV
+632 SVLAPIVGLV
-645 LGIAGLAA
+645 AGIGLLVAA
-653 GFIAALASSEQFR
+653 FVTALASSEPFR
-666 NALAQVIGA
+666 NSLAQIFQGLVTMVQPIIAAVIPVLVQIGQAFIGMVTTVIG
-675 LIGIVAPIIEA
+675 
-686 VLPALGQIAEGFMN
+686 
-700 MVNTVIAALV
+700 ALV
-710 PMVTKIVEIAAAV
+710 PMVTTIVEIAAQIVSFLA
-723 LGALVPVAEW
+723 PIVAFLIQTFSPAFEFIGKTVSDIFGFI
-733 LGKVLGPAFDW
+733 GKV
-744 IGGVVKGVF
+744 
-753 ELIGK
+753 
-758 IIADA
+758 IADA
-763 VNIIS
+763 INIVTGI
-768 GVLDVFL
+768 LNVFL
-775 GIITGNWDKAWNG
+775 SALRGDWEGAWNG
-788 LGDVLK
+788 LLNVL
-794 NAWKL
+794 
-799 FEDLVGGGLSL
+799 
-810 LRDALS
+810 
-816 NAGKAIADIWNAL
+816 
-829 WGGVGDFLRGAWEG
+829 
-843 IVGKVQEGA
+843 
-852 GRVMDFMKGLP
+852 
-863 KGILDAIGNLGD
+863 KGILDFIVSTITGAFDVVMHIFENLAKMLVDIWNNLWGGIGDFVVGAWNGITKAIGDGVGSAVEFVKSMPGKIKDGLGNLGG
-875 LLKGSG
+875 LLLDSG
-881 SALIGGFIDG
+881 KALIGGFIDG
-891 IKGAANGLKDAVKG
+891 IKSMIGGAKDAVGG
-905 VLDGIAGFFPHSPAK
+905 VLKAIGDFFPHSPAK

-950 QVADAAGYALSGA
+950 QVAEAAGYALGGA
-963 DFSAANVGGL
+963 DFSASSVAGL
-973 SVPTTPE
+973 STITTPE
-980 PVAAMATAQSVEGAN
+980 PVAVAATAQPGAG
-995 AAQNTEVLSQL
+995 ATAQNAEVLSQL
-1006 ADVLSRL
+1006 VDVLSRL

>member
-43 VGQASL
+43 VDQASL

-125 SNFDKIAV
+125 SNFDRIAV

-195 LAIGELQGGYNGGFG
+195 LALNEVVGKSGYF
-210 WLEDALSNARYLHN
+210 EDAFRGMRFDHN
-224 EDFWSAGKVGL
+224 NDFWSTAKVGL
-235 KDLLENGIKPFLDEY
+235 SELVQNGVLPFMAEY

-435 ISRSMEKAGAV
+435 IGQSMEKAGAV

-503 PIMAPLVTQIVQGL
+503 PVLAPLVTQIVQGL
-517 APAFADFKQ
+517 APAFADFKK

-534 LANALSEALKVILPI
+534 LAKGLSEALKVILPV

-560 MRNNPELAATILAVV
+560 MRNNPQLAATILAVV
-575 GALGPLA
+575 GALAPLA

-592 GTIVSVI
+592 GTIASVI
-599 GGVIGAFGAI
+599 GAIIPVITTMVTWF
-609 GGVISTAV
+609 STV
-617 SAFGTIIG
+617 SATAGILG
-625 VASTLGL
+625 VSLTG
-632 SISSVVLPIAGLV
+632 VLAPIVGLV
-645 LGIAGLAA
+645 AGIGLLVAA
-653 GFIAALASSEQFR
+653 FVTALASSEPFR
-666 NALAQVIGA
+666 NSLAQIFQGLVTMVQPIIAAVIPVLVQIGQAFIGMVTTVIGA
-675 LIGIVAPIIEA
+675 LVP
-686 VLPALGQIAEGFMN
+686 
-700 MVNTVIAALV
+700 LV
-710 PMVTKIVEIAAAV
+710 TTIVEIAAQIISFLA
-723 LGALVPVAEW
+723 PIVAFLIQTFSPAFEFIGKTVSDIFGFI
-733 LGKVLGPAFDW
+733 GKV
-744 IGGVVKGVF
+744 IS
-753 ELIGK
+753 
-758 IIADA
+758 DA
-763 VNIIS
+763 IN
-768 GVLDVFL
+768 
-775 GIITGNWDKAWNG
+775 IITGILNVFLSALRGDWEGAWNG
-788 LGDVLK
+788 LLNVL
-794 NAWKL
+794 
-799 FEDLVGGGLSL
+799 
-810 LRDALS
+810 
-816 NAGKAIADIWNAL
+816 
-829 WGGVGDFLRGAWEG
+829 
-843 IVGKVQEGA
+843 
-852 GRVMDFMKGLP
+852 
-863 KGILDAIGNLGD
+863 KGILDFIVNTITGAFDVVMHIFENLAKMLVDIWTNLWNGIGDFVTGAWNGITKAISDGVGSAVEFVKSMPDKIKEGLGNLGG
-875 LLKGSG
+875 LLKDSG
-881 SALIGGFIDG
+881 KALIGGFIDG
-891 IKGAANGLKDAVKG
+891 IKSMISGAKDAVGG
-905 VLDGIAGFFPHSPAK
+905 VLKAIGDFFPHSPAK

-936 LIGDFAGAIRAGRD
+936 LIGDFAGAIRSGRD
-950 QVADAAGYALSGA
+950 QVADAAGYALGGA
-963 DFSAANVGGL
+963 DFSVSSVASL
-973 SVPTTPE
+973 SVPATPE
-980 PVAAMATAQSVEGAN
+980 PVSVSATAQAGAG
-995 AAQNTEVLSQL
+995 ATAQNAEVLSQL
-1006 ADVLSRL
+1006 VDVLSRL

>member
-43 VGQASL
+43 VDQASL

-125 SNFDKIAV
+125 SNFDRIAV

-210 WLEDALSNARYLHN
+210 WLEDAFVNARFLHN

-617 SAFGTIIG
+617 SAFGTLIG

-710 PMVTKIVEIAAAV
+710 PMVTKVVEIAAAV

-744 IGGVVKGVF
+744 LGGVVKAVF

-775 GIITGNWDKAWNG
+775 GAITGDWDKAWGG
-788 LGDVLK
+788 LGDILK

-829 WGGVGDFLRGAWEG
+829 WGGIGDFLRGAWEG
-843 IVGKVQEGA
+843 IVGKVKEGV
-852 GRVMDFMKGLP
+852 GHVIDFMKGLP
-863 KGILDAIGNLGD
+863 KSILDAIGNLGD

-905 VLDGIAGFFPHSPAK
+905 VLDGIANFFPHSPAK

-980 PVAAMATAQSVEGAN
+980 PVAAMATAQSVEGAT
-995 AAQNTEVLSQL
+995 AQNTEVLSQL

>member
-24 KDLAALKGQLRTAV
+24 KDLAALKGQLKAAV

-43 VGQASL
+43 VDQASL

-89 EVRVVLQGLDAA
+89 EVRVVLKGLDAA
-101 KAGLA
+101 SVGLA

-175 IMSGFLVGLASS
+175 IWGGFLVGLASS

-195 LAIGELQGGYNGGFG
+195 LALNEVVGKSGFF
-210 WLEDALSNARYLHN
+210 EDAFRGMRFDHN
-224 EDFWSAGKVGL
+224 EDFWSTAKVGL
-235 KDLLENGIKPFLDEY
+235 NDLVQNGVLPFMDEY

-291 ASEGAAPFMEAMVRL
+291 AAEGAAPFTEAMFRL

-312 YLPRMAAAFTE
+312 YLPRMAAAFAE

-342 EIIERGITNAKLFGG
+342 EIIDRGITNAKLLGG

-363 GIINGVAKAA
+363 GVINGVAKAA

-534 LANALSEALKVILPI
+534 LAKGLSEALKVILPV

-560 MRNNPELAATILAVV
+560 MRNNPQLAATILAVV
-575 GALGPLA
+575 GALAPLA

-617 SAFGTIIG
+617 SAFGTLIG

-645 LGIAGLAA
+645 LGIGALVA

-666 NALAQVIGA
+666 NALGQVIGA
-675 LIGIVAPIIEA
+675 LIGIVSPIIEA

-710 PMVTKIVEIAAAV
+710 PMVTKVVEIAAAI
-723 LGALVPVAEW
+723 LGALTPVAQW
-733 LGKVLGPAFDW
+733 LGQVLGPAFDW
-744 IGGVVKGVF
+744 LGGVVKAVF

-763 VNIIS
+763 VNIVTGI
-768 GVLDVFL
+768 LDVFL
-775 GIITGNWDKAWNG
+775 GAITGNWDQAWKG
-788 LGDVLK
+788 LGDILG

-816 NAGKAIADIWNAL
+816 NAGKAIADIWNNL
-829 WGGVGDFLRGAWEG
+829 WNGIGDFLRGAWDG
-843 IVGKVQEGA
+843 IVGKVKEGA
-852 GRVMDFMKGLP
+852 GRVTDFMKGLP

-881 SALIGGFIDG
+881 SALIRGFIDG
-891 IKGAANGLKDAVKG
+891 IKNAANGLKDAVKG
-905 VLDGIAGFFPHSPAK
+905 VLGGISDFFPHSPAK

-936 LIGDFAGAIRAGRD
+936 LIGDFAGAIRAGRE
-950 QVADAAGYALSGA
+950 QVADAAGYALGGA
-963 DFSAANVGGL
+963 DFSAAGVAGL

-980 PVAAMATAQSVEGAN
+980 PVAIASTAQSVEGAT
-995 AAQNTEVLSQL
+995 AQNAEVLAQL

>member
-43 VGQASL
+43 INQASL

-125 SNFDKIAV
+125 SNFDRIAV
-133 SAGAAATKI
+133 SAGAAAAKI

-175 IMSGFLVGLASS
+175 IWGGFLVGLASS

-195 LAIGELQGGYNGGFG
+195 LALNEVVGKSGYF
-210 WLEDALSNARYLHN
+210 EDAFRGMRFDHN
-224 EDFWSAGKVGL
+224 NDFWSTAKVGL
-235 KDLLENGIKPFLDEY
+235 NDLVQNGVLPFMDEY

-291 ASEGAAPFMEAMVRL
+291 AAEGAAPFTEAMFRL

-328 LSWVTQAQETGRIN
+328 LSWVTQAQETDRIN
-342 EIIERGITNAKLFGG
+342 EIIDRGITNAKLFGG

-534 LANALSEALKVILPI
+534 LAKGLSEALKVILPV

-560 MRNNPELAATILAVV
+560 MRNNPQLAATILAVV
-575 GALGPLA
+575 GALAPLA

-592 GTIVSVI
+592 GTIASVI
-599 GGVIGAFGAI
+599 GAIIPVISAVAGWFGTVAATCGVLGVSLSGVLLPLAGMVAGIGLLVGAFI
-609 GGVISTAV
+609 T
-617 SAFGTIIG
+617 
-625 VASTLGL
+625 
-632 SISSVVLPIAGLV
+632 
-645 LGIAGLAA
+645 
-653 GFIAALASSEQFR
+653 ALASSEQFR

-675 LIGIVAPIIEA
+675 LIGIVSPIIEA

-710 PMVTKIVEIAAAV
+710 PMITKVVEIAGAI
-723 LGALVPVAEW
+723 LSALVPVAQW
-733 LGKVLGPAFDW
+733 LGQVLGPAFDW
-744 IGGVVKGVF
+744 LGGVVKAVF

-763 VNIIS
+763 VNIIT
-768 GVLDVFL
+768 GILNVFL
-775 GIITGNWDKAWNG
+775 GAIRGDWDQAWNG
-788 LGDVLK
+788 IGDILK

-799 FEDLVGGGLSL
+799 FEDIVGGGLSL

-816 NAGKAIADIWNAL
+816 NAGKAIADIWNNL
-829 WGGVGDFLRGAWEG
+829 WNGIGDFLRGAWDG
-843 IVGKVQEGA
+843 IVGKVKEGA
-852 GRVMDFMKGLP
+852 GRVTDFMKGLP

-891 IKGAANGLKDAVKG
+891 IKNAANGLKDAVKG
-905 VLDGIAGFFPHSPAK
+905 VLGGIADFFPHSPAK
-920 VGPFSGRGYTT
+920 TGPFSGRGYTT

-936 LIGDFAGAIRAGRD
+936 LIGDFAGAIRSGRN
-950 QVADAAGYALSGA
+950 QVTEAAGYALGGA
-963 DFSAANVGGL
+963 DFSASSVAGL

-980 PVAAMATAQSVEGAN
+980 PVAIASTVQSVEGAT
-995 AAQNTEVLSQL
+995 AAQNAEVLSQL
-1006 ADVLSRL
+1006 VDVLSRL

>member
-43 VGQASL
+43 VDQASL

-125 SNFDKIAV
+125 SNFDRIAV
-133 SAGAAATKI
+133 SAGAAAAKI

-195 LAIGELQGGYNGGFG
+195 IYLDQLSGGFG
-210 WLEDALSNARYLHN
+210 KFLDLFVDARATHN
-224 EDFWSAGKVGL
+224 EAFWGVAKSGL
-235 KDLLENGIKPFLDEY
+235 SDLYTNGILPFFAEY
-250 VKLGKITGVFWSE
+250 KRLGAVTGVFWSE

-291 ASEGAAPFMEAMVRL
+291 AAEGAAPFTEAMFRL

-328 LSWVTQAQETGRIN
+328 LNWVTQAQETGRIN
-342 EIIERGITNAKLFGG
+342 EIIDRGITNAKLFGG

-363 GIINGVAKAA
+363 GVINGVAKAA

-534 LANALSEALKVILPI
+534 LAKGLSEALKVILPV

-560 MRNNPELAATILAVV
+560 MRNNPQLAATILAVV
-575 GALGPLA
+575 GALAPLA

-617 SAFGTIIG
+617 SAFGTLIG

-645 LGIAGLAA
+645 LGIGALAA

-666 NALAQVIGA
+666 NALGQVIGA
-675 LIGIVAPIIEA
+675 LIGIVSPIIEA

-744 IGGVVKGVF
+744 LGGVVKAVF

-775 GIITGNWDKAWNG
+775 GAITGDWDKAWNG
-788 LGDVLK
+788 LGDILK

-799 FEDLVGGGLSL
+799 FEDLVGNSLAL

-816 NAGKAIADIWNAL
+816 NAGKAIADIWNNL
-829 WGGVGDFLRGAWEG
+829 WNGIGDFLRGAWEG
-843 IVGKVQEGA
+843 IVGKVKEGA
-852 GRVMDFMKGLP
+852 GRVTDFMKGLP

-905 VLDGIAGFFPHSPAK
+905 VLGGISDFFPHSPAK
-920 VGPFSGRGYTT
+920 VGPFSGHGYTT

-936 LIGDFAGAIRAGRD
+936 LIGDFAGAIRSGRS
-950 QVADAAGYALSGA
+950 QVADAAGYALGGA
-963 DFSAANVGGL
+963 DFSAANVAGL

-980 PVAAMATAQSVEGAN
+980 PVAVAATAQSVEGAT
-995 AAQNTEVLSQL
+995 AQNAEVLSQL
-1006 ADVLSRL
+1006 VDVLSRL

>member
-43 VGQASL
+43 VDQASL
-49 VQTKA
+49 IQTKA

-89 EVRVVLQGLDAA
+89 EVRVVLKGLDAA
-101 KAGLA
+101 SVGLA

-175 IMSGFLVGLASS
+175 IWGGFLVGLASS

-195 LAIGELQGGYNGGFG
+195 LALNEVVGKSGFF
-210 WLEDALSNARYLHN
+210 EDAFRGMRFDHN
-224 EDFWSAGKVGL
+224 EDFWSTAKVGL
-235 KDLLENGIKPFLDEY
+235 NDLVQNGVLPFMDEY

-291 ASEGAAPFMEAMVRL
+291 AAEGAAPFTEAMFRL

-342 EIIERGITNAKLFGG
+342 EIIDRGITNAKLLGG

-363 GIINGVAKAA
+363 GVINGVAKAA

-400 QGALTT
+400 QGALAT

-503 PIMAPLVTQIVQGL
+503 PVLAPLVTQIVQGL

-534 LANALSEALKVILPI
+534 LAKGLSEALKVLLPV

-560 MRNNPELAATILAVV
+560 MRNNPQLAATILAVV
-575 GALGPLA
+575 GALAPLA

-599 GGVIGAFGAI
+599 GAI
-609 GGVISTAV
+609 IPVISTVVTWFGTV
-617 SAFGTIIG
+617 SATCAVLG
-625 VASTLGL
+625 VSFT
-632 SISSVVLPIAGLV
+632 SVLAPIVGLV
-645 LGIAGLAA
+645 AGIGLLVAA
-653 GFIAALASSEQFR
+653 FVTALASSEPFR
-666 NALAQVIGA
+666 NSLAQIFQGLVTMVQPIVEAVIPVLVQIGQAFIGMVTTVIGA
-675 LIGIVAPIIEA
+675 LVP
-686 VLPALGQIAEGFMN
+686 
-700 MVNTVIAALV
+700 LV
-710 PMVTKIVEIAAAV
+710 TTIVEIAAQIISFLAPIV
-723 LGALVPVAEW
+723 AFLVQTFSPAFEFIGKTVSDIFGFI
-733 LGKVLGPAFDW
+733 GKV
-744 IGGVVKGVF
+744 IS
-753 ELIGK
+753 
-758 IIADA
+758 DA
-763 VNIIS
+763 IN
-768 GVLDVFL
+768 
-775 GIITGNWDKAWNG
+775 IITGILNVFLSALRGDWEGAWNG
-788 LGDVLK
+788 LLNVL
-794 NAWKL
+794 
-799 FEDLVGGGLSL
+799 
-810 LRDALS
+810 
-816 NAGKAIADIWNAL
+816 
-829 WGGVGDFLRGAWEG
+829 
-843 IVGKVQEGA
+843 
-852 GRVMDFMKGLP
+852 
-863 KGILDAIGNLGD
+863 KGILDFIVNTITGAFDVVMHVFENLAKMLVDIWNNLWGGIGDFVVGAWNGITKTISDGVGSAVEFVKSMPGKIKDALGNLGGMLMD
-875 LLKGSG
+875 SG
-881 SALIGGFIDG
+881 KALIGGFIDG
-891 IKGAANGLKDAVKG
+891 IKNAASGAKDAVKG
-905 VLDGIAGFFPHSPAK
+905 VLDGIANFFPHSPAK

-936 LIGDFAGAIRAGRD
+936 LIGDFADSIRAGRD
-950 QVADAAGYALSGA
+950 QVAEAAGYALGGA
-963 DFSAANVGGL
+963 DFSAASVAGL
-973 SVPTTPE
+973 SIPTTPE
-980 PVAAMATAQSVEGAN
+980 PVAAAANTQAVEGAS
-995 AAQNTEVLSQL
+995 AQNVEVLAQL

>member
-15 TSKFKADLK
+15 TSKFKAELK
-24 KDLAALKGQLRTAV
+24 KDLAALKGQLRTAA

-43 VGQASL
+43 VDQASL

-125 SNFDKIAV
+125 SNFDRIAV

-210 WLEDALSNARYLHN
+210 WLEDALSTARYLHN

-328 LSWVTQAQETGRIN
+328 LNWVTQAQETGRIN
-342 EIIERGITNAKLFGG
+342 EIIDRGITNAKLFGG

-435 ISRSMEKAGAV
+435 TSRSMEKAGAV

-466 VNKMFDGLVKA
+466 VHKMFDGLVKA

-517 APAFADFKQ
+517 APAFADFKS

-534 LANALSEALKVILPI
+534 LAKGLSEALKIILPV

-560 MRNNPELAATILAVV
+560 MRNNPQLAATILAVV
-575 GALGPLA
+575 GALAPLA
-582 PIIGTVVSII
+582 PIIGTVVSIV
-592 GTIVSVI
+592 GTIASVI
-599 GGVIGAFGAI
+599 GAILPVIGAVA
-609 GGVISTAV
+609 GVLA
-617 SAFGTIIG
+617 
-625 VASTLGL
+625 GL
-632 SISSVVLPIAGLV
+632 SAPVLAVVAGIGLLV
-645 LGIAGLAA
+645 AA
-653 GFIAALASSEQFR
+653 FVTALASSEPFR
-666 NALAQVIGA
+666 NSLAQIFQGLVTMVQPIIAAVIPVLVQIGEAFIGMVTTVIG
-675 LIGIVAPIIEA
+675 
-686 VLPALGQIAEGFMN
+686 
-700 MVNTVIAALV
+700 ALV
-710 PMVTKIVEIAAAV
+710 PMVTTIVEIAAQILSFLA
-723 LGALVPVAEW
+723 PIVAFLIQTFSPAFEFIGKTVSDIFGFI
-733 LGKVLGPAFDW
+733 GKV
-744 IGGVVKGVF
+744 IS
-753 ELIGK
+753 
-758 IIADA
+758 DA
-763 VNIIS
+763 INVITGILN
-768 GVLDVFL
+768 VFL
-775 GIITGNWDKAWNG
+775 SALRGDWEGAWNG
-788 LGDVLK
+788 LLSVLK
-794 NAWKL
+794 GILEFIVNTITGAFDVVMHI
-799 FEDLVGGGLSL
+799 FENLAKMLV
-810 LRDALS
+810 
-816 NAGKAIADIWNAL
+816 DIWNNL
-829 WGGVGDFLRGAWEG
+829 WNGIGDFVVGAWNGITKTISDGVGSAVEF
-843 IVGKVQEGA
+843 VKSMPGKIK
-852 GRVMDFMKGLP
+852 DGL
-863 KGILDAIGNLGD
+863 GNLGG
-875 LLKGSG
+875 LLLDSG
-881 SALIGGFIDG
+881 KALIGGFIDG
-891 IKGAANGLKDAVKG
+891 IKSMIGGAKDAVGG
-905 VLDGIAGFFPHSPAK
+905 VLKAIGDFFPHSPAK

-950 QVADAAGYALSGA
+950 EVADAAGYALGGA
-963 DFSAANVGGL
+963 DFSVASVAGL
-973 SVPTTPE
+973 STLTTPE
-980 PVAAMATAQSVEGAN
+980 PVSVAATAQPGEGAT
-995 AAQNTEVLSQL
+995 AQNAEVLSQL
-1006 ADVLSRL
+1006 VDVLSRL

>member
-43 VGQASL
+43 VDQASL

-125 SNFDKIAV
+125 SNFDRIAV
-133 SAGAAATKI
+133 SAGVAATKI

-195 LAIGELQGGYNGGFG
+195 IYLDQLSGGFG
-210 WLEDALSNARYLHN
+210 KFRDMFVDARFTHN
-224 EDFWSAGKVGL
+224 EAFWSVAKSGLADLYSTGIVPFFAEYKRLGTLSGSFWSA
-235 KDLLENGIKPFLDEY
+235 
-250 VKLGKITGVFWSE
+250 
-263 FFRGMS
+263 FFSGMS
-269 NGIVAVGGMAQLF
+269 EGITAVGGMSALF
-282 KPLHDSFAI
+282 EPLRESIAI
-291 ASEGAAPFMEAMVRL
+291 ASQGAGAFAEAMFRL
-306 GAVGGE
+306 GAVGGS

-342 EIIERGITNAKLFGG
+342 EIIDRGITNAKLFGG
-357 ILVDVA
+357 ILIDVA

-517 APAFADFKQ
+517 APAFADFKS

-534 LANALSEALKVILPI
+534 LAKGLSEALKIILPV

-560 MRNNPELAATILAVV
+560 MRNNPQLAATILAVV
-575 GALGPLA
+575 GALAPLA
-582 PIIGTVVSII
+582 PIIGTVVSIV
-592 GTIVSVI
+592 GTIASVI
-599 GGVIGAFGAI
+599 GAILPVIGAVA
-609 GGVISTAV
+609 GVLA
-617 SAFGTIIG
+617 
-625 VASTLGL
+625 GL
-632 SISSVVLPIAGLV
+632 SAPVLAVVAGIGLLV
-645 LGIAGLAA
+645 AA
-653 GFIAALASSEQFR
+653 FVTALASSEPFR
-666 NALAQVIGA
+666 NSLAQIFQGLVTMVQPIIAAVIPVLVQIGQAFIGMVTTVIG
-675 LIGIVAPIIEA
+675 
-686 VLPALGQIAEGFMN
+686 
-700 MVNTVIAALV
+700 ALV
-710 PMVTKIVEIAAAV
+710 PMVTTIVEIAAQIISFLA
-723 LGALVPVAEW
+723 PIVAFLIQTFSPAFEFIGKTVSDIFGFI
-733 LGKVLGPAFDW
+733 GKV
-744 IGGVVKGVF
+744 IS
-753 ELIGK
+753 
-758 IIADA
+758 DA
-763 VNIIS
+763 IN
-768 GVLDVFL
+768 
-775 GIITGNWDKAWNG
+775 IITGILNVFLSALRGDWEGAWNG
-788 LGDVLK
+788 LLNVL
-794 NAWKL
+794 
-799 FEDLVGGGLSL
+799 
-810 LRDALS
+810 
-816 NAGKAIADIWNAL
+816 
-829 WGGVGDFLRGAWEG
+829 
-843 IVGKVQEGA
+843 
-852 GRVMDFMKGLP
+852 
-863 KGILDAIGNLGD
+863 KGILDFIVNTITGAFDVVMHIFENLAKMLVDIWTNLWNGIGDFVVGAWNGITKAIGDGVGSAVEFVKSMPGKIKDGLGNLGG
-875 LLKGSG
+875 LLLDSG
-881 SALIGGFIDG
+881 KALIGGFIDG
-891 IKGAANGLKDAVKG
+891 IKSMIGGAKDAVG
-905 VLDGIAGFFPHSPAK
+905 GIMKAIGDFFPHSPAK
-920 VGPFSGRGYTT
+920 IGPFSGRGYTT

-950 QVADAAGYALSGA
+950 EVADAAGYALGGA
-963 DFSAANVGGL
+963 DFSVASVAGL
-973 SVPTTPE
+973 STLTTPE
-980 PVAAMATAQSVEGAN
+980 PVSVAATAQPGEGAT
-995 AAQNTEVLSQL
+995 AQNAEVLSQL
-1006 ADVLSRL
+1006 VDVLSRL

>member
-24 KDLAALKGQLRTAV
+24 KDLAALKGQLKTAV

-43 VGQASL
+43 VDQASL

-74 KASAALGVLTRPRTA
+74 KASAVLGVLTRPRTA

-101 KAGLA
+101 RAGLA

-125 SNFDKIAV
+125 SNFDRIAA
-133 SAGAAATKI
+133 SAGVAATKI

-210 WLEDALSNARYLHN
+210 WLEDAFSNARFLHN

-235 KDLLENGIKPFLDEY
+235 KDLLENGIKPFFDEY

-291 ASEGAAPFMEAMVRL
+291 ASEGAAPFTEAMFRL

-328 LSWVTQAQETGRIN
+328 LNWVTQAQETGRIN
-342 EIIERGITNAKLFGG
+342 EIIDRGITNAKLFGG

-406 VFEGAFAGMKNLTP
+406 VFEGAFAGMKNLAP

-435 ISRSMEKAGAV
+435 IGRSMEKAGAV
-446 VSILL
+446 VSILF

-466 VNKMFDGLVKA
+466 
-477 AIELAPA
+477 
-484 FSAAA
+484 
-489 PAVGALLGAIGEIL
+489 
-503 PIMAPLVTQIVQGL
+503 
-517 APAFADFKQ
+517 
-526 SLAPVVEV
+526 
-534 LANALSEALKVILPI
+534 
-549 VADVVKALAEF
+549 
-560 MRNNPELAATILAVV
+560 
-575 GALGPLA
+575 
-582 PIIGTVVSII
+582 
-592 GTIVSVI
+592 
-599 GGVIGAFGAI
+599 
-609 GGVISTAV
+609 AV
-617 SAFGTIIG
+617 S
-625 VASTLGL
+625 
-632 SISSVVLPIAGLV
+632 
-645 LGIAGLAA
+645 
-653 GFIAALASSEQFR
+653 
-666 NALAQVIGA
+666 
-675 LIGIVAPIIEA
+675 
-686 VLPALGQIAEGFMN
+686 
-700 MVNTVIAALV
+700 
-710 PMVTKIVEIAAAV
+710 
-723 LGALVPVAEW
+723 
-733 LGKVLGPAFDW
+733 
-744 IGGVVKGVF
+744 
-753 ELIGK
+753 
-758 IIADA
+758 
-763 VNIIS
+763 
-768 GVLDVFL
+768 
-775 GIITGNWDKAWNG
+775 
-788 LGDVLK
+788 
-794 NAWKL
+794 
-799 FEDLVGGGLSL
+799 
-810 LRDALS
+810 
-816 NAGKAIADIWNAL
+816 
-829 WGGVGDFLRGAWEG
+829 
-843 IVGKVQEGA
+843 
-852 GRVMDFMKGLP
+852 
-863 KGILDAIGNLGD
+863 
-875 LLKGSG
+875 
-881 SALIGGFIDG
+881 
-891 IKGAANGLKDAVKG
+891 
-905 VLDGIAGFFPHSPAK
+905 
-920 VGPFSGRGYTT
+920 
-931 HSGKA
+931 
-936 LIGDFAGAIRAGRD
+936 
-950 QVADAAGYALSGA
+950 
-963 DFSAANVGGL
+963 
-973 SVPTTPE
+973 
-980 PVAAMATAQSVEGAN
+980 
-995 AAQNTEVLSQL
+995 
-1006 ADVLSRL
+1006 
-1013 GAVDER
+1013 
-1019 AFLQM
+1019 
-1024 SRRAERVY
+1024 

>member
-15 TSKFKADLK
+15 TSKFKADLN

-43 VGQASL
+43 VDQASL

-149 SAMAGNAA
+149 SAIAGNAA

-175 IMSGFLVGLASS
+175 IWGGFLVGLASS

-195 LAIGELQGGYNGGFG
+195 LALNEVVGKSGYF
-210 WLEDALSNARYLHN
+210 EDAFRGMRFDHN
-224 EDFWSAGKVGL
+224 NDFWSTAKVGL
-235 KDLLENGIKPFLDEY
+235 NDLVQNGVLPFMDEY

-291 ASEGAAPFMEAMVRL
+291 AAEGAAPFTEAMFRL

-342 EIIERGITNAKLFGG
+342 EIIDRGVTNAKLFGG

-363 GIINGVAKAA
+363 GVINGVAKAA

-400 QGALTT
+400 QGALAT

-503 PIMAPLVTQIVQGL
+503 PVLAPLVTQIVQGL
-517 APAFADFKQ
+517 APAFADFKS

-534 LANALSEALKVILPI
+534 LAKGLSEALKVILPV

-560 MRNNPELAATILAVV
+560 MRNNPQLAATILAVV
-575 GALGPLA
+575 GALAPLA

-599 GGVIGAFGAI
+599 GAI
-609 GGVISTAV
+609 IPVISTVVTWFGTV
-617 SAFGTIIG
+617 SATCAVLG
-625 VASTLGL
+625 VSFT
-632 SISSVVLPIAGLV
+632 SVLAPIVGLV
-645 LGIAGLAA
+645 AGIGLLVAA
-653 GFIAALASSEQFR
+653 FVTALASSEPFR
-666 NALAQVIGA
+666 NSLAQIFQGLVTMVQPIVEAVIPVLVQIGQAFIGMVTTVIGA
-675 LIGIVAPIIEA
+675 LVP
-686 VLPALGQIAEGFMN
+686 
-700 MVNTVIAALV
+700 LV
-710 PMVTKIVEIAAAV
+710 TTIVEIAAQIISFLAPIV
-723 LGALVPVAEW
+723 AFLVQTFSPAFEFIGKTVSDIFGFI
-733 LGKVLGPAFDW
+733 GKV
-744 IGGVVKGVF
+744 IS
-753 ELIGK
+753 
-758 IIADA
+758 DA
-763 VNIIS
+763 IN
-768 GVLDVFL
+768 
-775 GIITGNWDKAWNG
+775 IITGILNVFLSALRGDWEGAWNG
-788 LGDVLK
+788 LLNVLK
-794 NAWKL
+794 GILEFIVNTITGAFDVVMHV
-799 FEDLVGGGLSL
+799 FENLAKMLV
-810 LRDALS
+810 
-816 NAGKAIADIWNAL
+816 DIWNNL
-829 WGGVGDFLRGAWEG
+829 WGGIGDFVVGAWNG
-843 IVGKVQEGA
+843 ITKTISDGVGSAVEFVKSMPG
-852 GRVMDFMKGLP
+852 KI
-863 KGILDAIGNLGD
+863 KDALGNLGGMLMD
-875 LLKGSG
+875 SG
-881 SALIGGFIDG
+881 KALIGGFIDG
-891 IKGAANGLKDAVKG
+891 IKNAASGAKDAVKG
-905 VLDGIAGFFPHSPAK
+905 VLDGIANFFPHSPAK

-936 LIGDFAGAIRAGRD
+936 LIGDFADSIRAGRD
-950 QVADAAGYALSGA
+950 QVAEAAGYALGGA
-963 DFSAANVGGL
+963 DFSAASVAGL
-973 SVPTTPE
+973 SIPTTPE
-980 PVAAMATAQSVEGAN
+980 PVAAAANAQAVEGAS
-995 AAQNTEVLSQL
+995 AQNAEVLSQL

>member
-24 KDLAALKGQLRTAV
+24 KDLAALKGQLKTAV

-43 VGQASL
+43 VNQASL

-74 KASAALGVLTRPRTA
+74 KASASLGVLTRPRTA

-175 IMSGFLVGLASS
+175 IWGGFLVGLASS

-195 LAIGELQGGYNGGFG
+195 LALNEVVGKSGYF
-210 WLEDALSNARYLHN
+210 EDAFRHTRFVHN
-224 EDFWSAGKVGL
+224 EDFWSTAKVGL
-235 KDLLENGIKPFLDEY
+235 NDLVQNGVLPFMDEY

-269 NGIVAVGGMAQLF
+269 NGIVAVGGMVQLF

-291 ASEGAAPFMEAMVRL
+291 AAEGAAPFTEAMFRL

-312 YLPRMAAAFTE
+312 YLPRMAASFTE

-328 LSWVTQAQETGRIN
+328 LNWVTQAQETGRIN
-342 EIIERGITNAKLFGG
+342 EIIDRGITNAKLAGG

-363 GIINGVAKAA
+363 GVINGVAKAA

-406 VFEGAFAGMKNLTP
+406 VFEGAFAGVKSLAP

-446 VSILL
+446 FSILF

-503 PIMAPLVTQIVQGL
+503 PVLAPLVTQIVQGL

-534 LANALSEALKVILPI
+534 LAKGLSEALKVILPV

-560 MRNNPELAATILAVV
+560 MRNNPQLAATILAVV
-575 GALGPLA
+575 GALAPLA

-599 GGVIGAFGAI
+599 GAI
-609 GGVISTAV
+609 IPVISTVVTWFGTV
-617 SAFGTIIG
+617 SATCAVLG
-625 VASTLGL
+625 VSFT
-632 SISSVVLPIAGLV
+632 SVLAPIVGLV
-645 LGIAGLAA
+645 AGIGLLVAA
-653 GFIAALASSEQFR
+653 FVTALASSEPFR
-666 NALAQVIGA
+666 NSLAQIFQGLVTMVQPIVEAVIPVLVQIGQAFIGMVTTVIGA
-675 LIGIVAPIIEA
+675 LVP
-686 VLPALGQIAEGFMN
+686 
-700 MVNTVIAALV
+700 LV
-710 PMVTKIVEIAAAV
+710 TTIVEIAAQIISFLAPIV
-723 LGALVPVAEW
+723 AFLVQTFSPAFEFIGKTVSDIFGFI
-733 LGKVLGPAFDW
+733 GKV
-744 IGGVVKGVF
+744 IS
-753 ELIGK
+753 
-758 IIADA
+758 DA
-763 VNIIS
+763 IN
-768 GVLDVFL
+768 
-775 GIITGNWDKAWNG
+775 IITGILNVFLSALRGDWEGAWNG
-788 LGDVLK
+788 LLNVL
-794 NAWKL
+794 
-799 FEDLVGGGLSL
+799 
-810 LRDALS
+810 
-816 NAGKAIADIWNAL
+816 
-829 WGGVGDFLRGAWEG
+829 
-843 IVGKVQEGA
+843 
-852 GRVMDFMKGLP
+852 
-863 KGILDAIGNLGD
+863 KGILDFIVNTITGAFDVVMHVFENLAKMLVDIWNNLWGGIGDFVVGAWNGITKTISDGVGSAVEFVKSMPGKIKDALGNLGGMLMD
-875 LLKGSG
+875 SG
-881 SALIGGFIDG
+881 KALIGGFIDG
-891 IKGAANGLKDAVKG
+891 IKNAASGAKDAVKG
-905 VLDGIAGFFPHSPAK
+905 VLDGIANFFPHSPAK

-936 LIGDFAGAIRAGRD
+936 LIGDFADSIRAGRD
-950 QVADAAGYALSGA
+950 QVAEAAGYALGGA
-963 DFSAANVGGL
+963 DFSAASVAGL
-973 SVPTTPE
+973 SIPTTPE
-980 PVAAMATAQSVEGAN
+980 PVAAAANAQAVEGAS
-995 AAQNTEVLSQL
+995 AQNAEVLAQL

>member
-43 VGQASL
+43 VDQASL

-125 SNFDKIAV
+125 SNFDRIAV
-133 SAGAAATKI
+133 SAGVAATKI

-195 LAIGELQGGYNGGFG
+195 LALNEIVGKSGYF
-210 WLEDALSNARYLHN
+210 EDAFRGMRFDHN
-224 EDFWSAGKVGL
+224 NDFWSTAKVGL
-235 KDLLENGIKPFLDEY
+235 NDLVQNGVLPFMDEY

-328 LSWVTQAQETGRIN
+328 LNWVTQAQETGRIN
-342 EIIERGITNAKLFGG
+342 EIIDRGITNAKLFGG

-363 GIINGVAKAA
+363 GVINGVAKAA

-517 APAFADFKQ
+517 APAFADFKS

-534 LANALSEALKVILPI
+534 LAKGLSEALKIILPV

-560 MRNNPELAATILAVV
+560 MRNNPQLAATILAVV
-575 GALGPLA
+575 GALAPLA
-582 PIIGTVVSII
+582 PIIGTVVSIV
-592 GTIVSVI
+592 GTIASVI
-599 GGVIGAFGAI
+599 GAILPVIGAVA
-609 GGVISTAV
+609 GVLA
-617 SAFGTIIG
+617 
-625 VASTLGL
+625 GL
-632 SISSVVLPIAGLV
+632 SAPVLAVVAGIGLLV
-645 LGIAGLAA
+645 AA
-653 GFIAALASSEQFR
+653 FVTALASSEPFR
-666 NALAQVIGA
+666 NSLAQIFQGLVTMVQPIIAAVIPVLVQIGQAFIGMVTTVIGA
-675 LIGIVAPIIEA
+675 LVP
-686 VLPALGQIAEGFMN
+686 
-700 MVNTVIAALV
+700 LV
-710 PMVTKIVEIAAAV
+710 TTIVEIAAQIISFLA
-723 LGALVPVAEW
+723 PIVAFLIQTFSPAFEFIGKTVSDIFGFI
-733 LGKVLGPAFDW
+733 GKV
-744 IGGVVKGVF
+744 IS
-753 ELIGK
+753 
-758 IIADA
+758 DA
-763 VNIIS
+763 IN
-768 GVLDVFL
+768 
-775 GIITGNWDKAWNG
+775 IITGILNVFLSALRGDWEGAWNG
-788 LGDVLK
+788 LLNVL
-794 NAWKL
+794 
-799 FEDLVGGGLSL
+799 
-810 LRDALS
+810 
-816 NAGKAIADIWNAL
+816 
-829 WGGVGDFLRGAWEG
+829 
-843 IVGKVQEGA
+843 
-852 GRVMDFMKGLP
+852 
-863 KGILDAIGNLGD
+863 KGILDFIVNTITGAFDVVMHIFENLAKMLVDIWNNLWGGIGDFVVGAWNGITKAIGDGVGSAVEFVKSMPGKIKDGLGNLGG
-875 LLKGSG
+875 LLLDSG
-881 SALIGGFIDG
+881 KALIGGFIDG
-891 IKGAANGLKDAVKG
+891 IKSMIGGAKDAVG
-905 VLDGIAGFFPHSPAK
+905 DVLKAIGDFFPHSPAK

-950 QVADAAGYALSGA
+950 EVADAAGYALGGA
-963 DFSAANVGGL
+963 DFSVASVAGL
-973 SVPTTPE
+973 STLTTPE
-980 PVAAMATAQSVEGAN
+980 PVSVAATAQPGEGAT
-995 AAQNTEVLSQL
+995 AQNAEVLSQL
-1006 ADVLSRL
+1006 VDVLSRL

>member
-43 VGQASL
+43 VDQASL

-125 SNFDKIAV
+125 SNFDRIAV

-210 WLEDALSNARYLHN
+210 WLEDALSTARYLHN

-323 VSNAF
+323 VSNVF

-342 EIIERGITNAKLFGG
+342 EIIDRGITNAKLFGG

-363 GIINGVAKAA
+363 GVINGVAKAA

-517 APAFADFKQ
+517 APAFADFKS

-534 LANALSEALKVILPI
+534 LAKGLSEALKIILPV

-560 MRNNPELAATILAVV
+560 MRNNPQLAATILAVV
-575 GALGPLA
+575 GALAPLA
-582 PIIGTVVSII
+582 PIIGTVVSIV
-592 GTIVSVI
+592 GTIASVI
-599 GGVIGAFGAI
+599 GAILPVIGAVA
-609 GGVISTAV
+609 GVLA
-617 SAFGTIIG
+617 
-625 VASTLGL
+625 GL
-632 SISSVVLPIAGLV
+632 SAPVLAVVAGIGLLV
-645 LGIAGLAA
+645 AA
-653 GFIAALASSEQFR
+653 FVTALASSEPFR
-666 NALAQVIGA
+666 NSLAQIFQGLVTMVQPIIAAVIPVLVQIGQAFIGMVTTVIGA
-675 LIGIVAPIIEA
+675 LVP
-686 VLPALGQIAEGFMN
+686 
-700 MVNTVIAALV
+700 LV
-710 PMVTKIVEIAAAV
+710 TTIVEIAAQIISFLA
-723 LGALVPVAEW
+723 PIVAFLIQTFSPAFEFIGKTVSDIFGFI
-733 LGKVLGPAFDW
+733 GKV
-744 IGGVVKGVF
+744 IS
-753 ELIGK
+753 
-758 IIADA
+758 DA
-763 VNIIS
+763 IN
-768 GVLDVFL
+768 
-775 GIITGNWDKAWNG
+775 IITGILNVFLSALRGDWEGAWNG
-788 LGDVLK
+788 LLNVL
-794 NAWKL
+794 
-799 FEDLVGGGLSL
+799 
-810 LRDALS
+810 
-816 NAGKAIADIWNAL
+816 
-829 WGGVGDFLRGAWEG
+829 
-843 IVGKVQEGA
+843 
-852 GRVMDFMKGLP
+852 
-863 KGILDAIGNLGD
+863 KGILDFIVNTITGAFDVVMHIFENLAKMLVDIWNNLWGGIGDFVVGAWNGITKTISDGVGSAVDFVKSMPGKIKDGLGNLGG
-875 LLKGSG
+875 LLMDSG
-881 SALIGGFIDG
+881 KALIGGFING
-891 IKGAANGLKDAVKG
+891 IKSMIGGAKDAVG
-905 VLDGIAGFFPHSPAK
+905 GIMKTIGDFFPHSPAK
-920 VGPFSGRGYTT
+920 IGPFSGRGYTT

-936 LIGDFAGAIRAGRD
+936 LIGDFAESIRAGRG
-950 QVADAAGYALSGA
+950 QVAEAAGYALSGA
-963 DFSAANVGGL
+963 DFSASSVAGL

-980 PVAAMATAQSVEGAN
+980 PAAVAATAQSVEGAT
-995 AAQNTEVLSQL
+995 AQNAEVLSQL
-1006 ADVLSRL
+1006 VDVLSRL

>member
-43 VGQASL
+43 VDQASL

-89 EVRVVLQGLDAA
+89 EVRVVLHGLDAA

-125 SNFDKIAV
+125 SNFDRIAV

-195 LAIGELQGGYNGGFG
+195 LALNEVVGKSGYF
-210 WLEDALSNARYLHN
+210 EDAFRGMRFDHN
-224 EDFWSAGKVGL
+224 NDFWSTAKVGL
-235 KDLLENGIKPFLDEY
+235 NDLVQNGVLPFMDEY

-291 ASEGAAPFMEAMVRL
+291 AAEGAAPFTEAMFRL

-328 LSWVTQAQETGRIN
+328 LNWVTQAQETGRIN
-342 EIIERGITNAKLFGG
+342 EIIDRGITNAKLFGG

-466 VNKMFDGLVKA
+466 VHKMFDGLVKA

-534 LANALSEALKVILPI
+534 LAKGLSEALKVILPV

-560 MRNNPELAATILAVV
+560 MRNNPQLAATILAVV
-575 GALGPLA
+575 GALAPLA
-582 PIIGTVVSII
+582 PIIGTVVSIV
-592 GTIVSVI
+592 GTIASVI
-599 GGVIGAFGAI
+599 GAILPVIGAVA
-609 GGVISTAV
+609 GVLA
-617 SAFGTIIG
+617 
-625 VASTLGL
+625 GL
-632 SISSVVLPIAGLV
+632 SAPVLAVVAGIGLLV
-645 LGIAGLAA
+645 AA
-653 GFIAALASSEQFR
+653 FVTALASSEPFR
-666 NALAQVIGA
+666 NSLAQIFQGLVTMVQPIIAAVIPMLVQIGEAFIGMVTTVIG
-675 LIGIVAPIIEA
+675 
-686 VLPALGQIAEGFMN
+686 
-700 MVNTVIAALV
+700 ALV
-710 PMVTKIVEIAAAV
+710 PMVTTIVEIAAQIVSFLA
-723 LGALVPVAEW
+723 PIVAFLIQTFSPAFEFIGKTVSDIFGFI
-733 LGKVLGPAFDW
+733 GKV
-744 IGGVVKGVF
+744 
-753 ELIGK
+753 
-758 IIADA
+758 IADA
-763 VNIIS
+763 VNIVTGILS
-768 GVLDVFL
+768 VFL
-775 GIITGNWDKAWNG
+775 SALRGDWEGAWNG
-788 LGDVLK
+788 LLNVL
-794 NAWKL
+794 
-799 FEDLVGGGLSL
+799 
-810 LRDALS
+810 
-816 NAGKAIADIWNAL
+816 
-829 WGGVGDFLRGAWEG
+829 
-843 IVGKVQEGA
+843 
-852 GRVMDFMKGLP
+852 
-863 KGILDAIGNLGD
+863 KGILDFIVSTITGAFDVVMHIFENLAKMLVDIWTNLWNGIGDFVVGAWNGITKAIGDGVGSAVEFVKSMPGKIKDGLGNLGG
-875 LLKGSG
+875 LLLDSG
-881 SALIGGFIDG
+881 KALIGGFIDG
-891 IKGAANGLKDAVKG
+891 IKSMIGGAKDAVGG
-905 VLDGIAGFFPHSPAK
+905 VLKAIGDFFPHSPAK

-950 QVADAAGYALSGA
+950 EVADAAGYALGGA
-963 DFSAANVGGL
+963 DFSVASVAGL
-973 SVPTTPE
+973 STLTTPE
-980 PVAAMATAQSVEGAN
+980 PVSVAATAQPGEGAT
-995 AAQNTEVLSQL
+995 AQNAEVLSQL
-1006 ADVLSRL
+1006 VDVLSRL

-1024 SRRAERVY
+1024 SRRAERIY

>member
-43 VGQASL
+43 VDQASL

-74 KASAALGVLTRPRTA
+74 KASAVLGVLTRPRTA

-125 SNFDKIAV
+125 SNFDRIAV
-133 SAGAAATKI
+133 SAGVAATKI

-210 WLEDALSNARYLHN
+210 WLEDALSTARYLHN

-342 EIIERGITNAKLFGG
+342 EIIDRGITNAKLFGG

-363 GIINGVAKAA
+363 GVINGVAKAA

-517 APAFADFKQ
+517 APAFADFKS

-534 LANALSEALKVILPI
+534 LAKGLSEALKIILPV

-560 MRNNPELAATILAVV
+560 MRNNPQLAATILAVV
-575 GALGPLA
+575 GALAPLA
-582 PIIGTVVSII
+582 PIIGTVVSIVGI
-592 GTIVSVI
+592 IASVI
-599 GGVIGAFGAI
+599 GAILPVIGAVA
-609 GGVISTAV
+609 GVLA
-617 SAFGTIIG
+617 
-625 VASTLGL
+625 GL
-632 SISSVVLPIAGLV
+632 SAPVLAVVAGIGLLV
-645 LGIAGLAA
+645 AA
-653 GFIAALASSEQFR
+653 FVTALASSEPFR
-666 NALAQVIGA
+666 NSLAQIFQGLVTMVQPIIAAVIPVLVQIGQAFIGMVTTVIGA
-675 LIGIVAPIIEA
+675 LVP
-686 VLPALGQIAEGFMN
+686 
-700 MVNTVIAALV
+700 LV
-710 PMVTKIVEIAAAV
+710 TTIVEIAAQIISFLA
-723 LGALVPVAEW
+723 PIVAFLIQTFSPAFEFIGKTVSDIFGFI
-733 LGKVLGPAFDW
+733 GKV
-744 IGGVVKGVF
+744 IS
-753 ELIGK
+753 
-758 IIADA
+758 DA
-763 VNIIS
+763 IN
-768 GVLDVFL
+768 
-775 GIITGNWDKAWNG
+775 IITGILNVFLSALRGDWEGAWNG
-788 LGDVLK
+788 LLNVL
-794 NAWKL
+794 
-799 FEDLVGGGLSL
+799 
-810 LRDALS
+810 
-816 NAGKAIADIWNAL
+816 
-829 WGGVGDFLRGAWEG
+829 
-843 IVGKVQEGA
+843 
-852 GRVMDFMKGLP
+852 
-863 KGILDAIGNLGD
+863 KGILDFIVNTITGAFDVVMHIFENLAKMLVDIWNNLWGGIGDFVVGAWNGITKTISDGVGSAVDFVKSMPGKIKDGLGNLGG
-875 LLKGSG
+875 LLLDSG
-881 SALIGGFIDG
+881 KALIGGFIDG
-891 IKGAANGLKDAVKG
+891 IKSMIGGAKDAVGG
-905 VLDGIAGFFPHSPAK
+905 VLKAIGDFFPHSPAK

-950 QVADAAGYALSGA
+950 EVADAAGYALGGA
-963 DFSAANVGGL
+963 DFSVASVAGL
-973 SVPTTPE
+973 STLTTPE
-980 PVAAMATAQSVEGAN
+980 PVAVAATAQSVEGAT
-995 AAQNTEVLSQL
+995 AQNAEVLSQL
-1006 ADVLSRL
+1006 VDVLSRL

>member
-43 VGQASL
+43 VDQASL

-74 KASAALGVLTRPRTA
+74 KASAVLGVLTRPRTA

-125 SNFDKIAV
+125 SNFDRIAV

-149 SAMAGNAA
+149 STMAGNAA

-210 WLEDALSNARYLHN
+210 WLEDALSTARYLHN

-342 EIIERGITNAKLFGG
+342 EIIDRGITNAKLFGG

-363 GIINGVAKAA
+363 GVINGVAKAA

-466 VNKMFDGLVKA
+466 VHKMFDGLVKA

-534 LANALSEALKVILPI
+534 LAKGLSEALKVILPV

-560 MRNNPELAATILAVV
+560 MRNNPQLAATILAVV
-575 GALGPLA
+575 GALAPLA
-582 PIIGTVVSII
+582 PVIGTVVSII
-592 GTIVSVI
+592 GTIASVI
-599 GGVIGAFGAI
+599 GAILPIIGAVA
-609 GGVISTAV
+609 GVLA
-617 SAFGTIIG
+617 
-625 VASTLGL
+625 GL
-632 SISSVVLPIAGLV
+632 SAPVLAVVAGIGLLV
-645 LGIAGLAA
+645 AA
-653 GFIAALASSEQFR
+653 FVTALASSEPFR
-666 NALAQVIGA
+666 NSLAQIFQGLVTMVQPIIAAVIPVLVQIGQAFIGMVTTVIGA
-675 LIGIVAPIIEA
+675 LVP
-686 VLPALGQIAEGFMN
+686 
-700 MVNTVIAALV
+700 LV
-710 PMVTKIVEIAAAV
+710 TTIVEIAAQIISFLA
-723 LGALVPVAEW
+723 PIVAFLIQTFSPAFEFIGKTVSDIFGFI
-733 LGKVLGPAFDW
+733 GKV
-744 IGGVVKGVF
+744 IS
-753 ELIGK
+753 
-758 IIADA
+758 DA
-763 VNIIS
+763 INVITGILN
-768 GVLDVFL
+768 VFL
-775 GIITGNWDKAWNG
+775 SALRGDWEGAWNG
-788 LGDVLK
+788 LLSVL
-794 NAWKL
+794 
-799 FEDLVGGGLSL
+799 
-810 LRDALS
+810 
-816 NAGKAIADIWNAL
+816 
-829 WGGVGDFLRGAWEG
+829 
-843 IVGKVQEGA
+843 
-852 GRVMDFMKGLP
+852 
-863 KGILDAIGNLGD
+863 KGILEFIVNTITGAFDVVMHIFENLAKMLVDIWTNLWNGIGDFVTGAWNGITKAIGDGVGSAVEFVKSMPGKIKDGLGNLGG
-875 LLKGSG
+875 LLLDSG
-881 SALIGGFIDG
+881 KALIGGFIDG
-891 IKGAANGLKDAVKG
+891 IKSMIGGAKDAVGG
-905 VLDGIAGFFPHSPAK
+905 VLKAIGDFFPHSPAK

-950 QVADAAGYALSGA
+950 EVADAAGYALGGA
-963 DFSAANVGGL
+963 DFSVASVAGL
-973 SVPTTPE
+973 STLTTPE
-980 PVAAMATAQSVEGAN
+980 PVSVAATAQPGEGAT
-995 AAQNTEVLSQL
+995 AQNTEVLSQL

>member
-43 VGQASL
+43 VDQASL

-149 SAMAGNAA
+149 SAIAGNAA

-175 IMSGFLVGLASS
+175 IWGGFLVGLASS

-195 LAIGELQGGYNGGFG
+195 LALNEVVGKSGYF
-210 WLEDALSNARYLHN
+210 EDAFRGMRFDHN
-224 EDFWSAGKVGL
+224 NDFWSTAKVGL
-235 KDLLENGIKPFLDEY
+235 NDLVQNGVLPFMDEY

-291 ASEGAAPFMEAMVRL
+291 AAEGAAPFTEAMFRL

-342 EIIERGITNAKLFGG
+342 EIIDRGVTNAKLFGG

-363 GIINGVAKAA
+363 GVINGVAKAA
-373 EAAGGGGLQGLAAA
+373 EAAGGGGLRGLAAA

-503 PIMAPLVTQIVQGL
+503 PIIAPLVTQIVQGL

-534 LANALSEALKVILPI
+534 LAKGLSEALKVILPV

-560 MRNNPELAATILAVV
+560 MRNNPQLAATILAVV
-575 GALGPLA
+575 GALAPLA

-599 GGVIGAFGAI
+599 GAI
-609 GGVISTAV
+609 IPVISTVVTWFGTV
-617 SAFGTIIG
+617 SATCAVLG
-625 VASTLGL
+625 VSFT
-632 SISSVVLPIAGLV
+632 SVLAPIVGLV
-645 LGIAGLAA
+645 AGIGLLVAA
-653 GFIAALASSEQFR
+653 FVTALASSEPFR
-666 NALAQVIGA
+666 NSLAQIFQGLVTMVQPIVEAVIPVLVQIGQAFIGMVTTVIGA
-675 LIGIVAPIIEA
+675 LVP
-686 VLPALGQIAEGFMN
+686 
-700 MVNTVIAALV
+700 LV
-710 PMVTKIVEIAAAV
+710 TTIVEIAAQIISFLAPIV
-723 LGALVPVAEW
+723 AFLVQTFSPAFEFIGKTVSDIFGFI
-733 LGKVLGPAFDW
+733 GKV
-744 IGGVVKGVF
+744 IS
-753 ELIGK
+753 
-758 IIADA
+758 DA
-763 VNIIS
+763 IN
-768 GVLDVFL
+768 
-775 GIITGNWDKAWNG
+775 IITGILNVFLSALRGDWEGAWNG
-788 LGDVLK
+788 LLNVLK
-794 NAWKL
+794 GILEFIVNTITGAFDVVMHV
-799 FEDLVGGGLSL
+799 FENLAKMLV
-810 LRDALS
+810 
-816 NAGKAIADIWNAL
+816 DIWNNL
-829 WGGVGDFLRGAWEG
+829 WGGIGDFVVGAWNG
-843 IVGKVQEGA
+843 ITKTISDGVGSAVEFVKSMPG
-852 GRVMDFMKGLP
+852 KI
-863 KGILDAIGNLGD
+863 KDALGNLGGMLMD
-875 LLKGSG
+875 SG
-881 SALIGGFIDG
+881 KALIGGFIDG
-891 IKGAANGLKDAVKG
+891 IKNAASGAKDAVKG
-905 VLDGIAGFFPHSPAK
+905 VLDGIANFFPHSPAK

-931 HSGKA
+931 YSGKA

-950 QVADAAGYALSGA
+950 QVAEAAGYALSGA
-963 DFSAANVGGL
+963 DFSASSVASL
-973 SVPTTPE
+973 SVPATPE
-980 PVAAMATAQSVEGAN
+980 PVAVAATAQSAEGAT
-995 AAQNTEVLSQL
+995 AQNAEVLSQL

>member
-43 VGQASL
+43 VDQASL

-373 EAAGGGGLQGLAAA
+373 EAAGGGGLLGLAAA

>member
-43 VGQASL
+43 VDQASL

-74 KASAALGVLTRPRTA
+74 KAFAVLGVLTRPRTA

-125 SNFDKIAV
+125 SNFDRIAV

-149 SAMAGNAA
+149 STMAGNAA

-210 WLEDALSNARYLHN
+210 WLEDALSTARYLHN

-342 EIIERGITNAKLFGG
+342 EIIDRGITNAKLFGG

-363 GIINGVAKAA
+363 GVINGVAKAA

-466 VNKMFDGLVKA
+466 VHKMFDGLVKA

-534 LANALSEALKVILPI
+534 LAKGLSEALKVILPV

-560 MRNNPELAATILAVV
+560 MRNNPQLAATILAVV
-575 GALGPLA
+575 GALAPLA
-582 PIIGTVVSII
+582 PVIGTVVSII
-592 GTIVSVI
+592 GTIASVI
-599 GGVIGAFGAI
+599 GAILPIIGAVA
-609 GGVISTAV
+609 GVLA
-617 SAFGTIIG
+617 
-625 VASTLGL
+625 GL
-632 SISSVVLPIAGLV
+632 SAPVLAVVAGIGLLV
-645 LGIAGLAA
+645 AA
-653 GFIAALASSEQFR
+653 FVTALASSEPFR
-666 NALAQVIGA
+666 NSLAQIFQGLVTMVQPIIAAVIPVLVQIGQAFIGMVTTVIGA
-675 LIGIVAPIIEA
+675 LVP
-686 VLPALGQIAEGFMN
+686 
-700 MVNTVIAALV
+700 LV
-710 PMVTKIVEIAAAV
+710 TTIVEIAAQIISFLA
-723 LGALVPVAEW
+723 PIVAFLIQTFSPAFEFIGKTVSDIFGFI
-733 LGKVLGPAFDW
+733 GKV
-744 IGGVVKGVF
+744 IS
-753 ELIGK
+753 
-758 IIADA
+758 DA
-763 VNIIS
+763 INVITGILN
-768 GVLDVFL
+768 VFL
-775 GIITGNWDKAWNG
+775 SALRGDWEGAWNG
-788 LGDVLK
+788 LLSVL
-794 NAWKL
+794 
-799 FEDLVGGGLSL
+799 
-810 LRDALS
+810 
-816 NAGKAIADIWNAL
+816 
-829 WGGVGDFLRGAWEG
+829 
-843 IVGKVQEGA
+843 
-852 GRVMDFMKGLP
+852 
-863 KGILDAIGNLGD
+863 KGILEFIVNTITGAFDVVMHIFENLAKMLVDIWTNLWNGIGDFVTGAWNGITKAIGDGVGSAVEFVKSMPGKIKDGLGNLGG
-875 LLKGSG
+875 LLLDSG
-881 SALIGGFIDG
+881 KALIGGFIDG
-891 IKGAANGLKDAVKG
+891 IKSMIGGAKDAVGG
-905 VLDGIAGFFPHSPAK
+905 VLKAIGDFFPHSPAK

-950 QVADAAGYALSGA
+950 EVADAAGYALGGA
-963 DFSAANVGGL
+963 DFSVASVAGL
-973 SVPTTPE
+973 STLTTPE
-980 PVAAMATAQSVEGAN
+980 PVSVAATAQPGEGAT
-995 AAQNTEVLSQL
+995 AQNTEVLSQL

>member
-43 VGQASL
+43 VDQASL

-125 SNFDKIAV
+125 SNFDRIAV

-210 WLEDALSNARYLHN
+210 WLEDALSTARYLHN

-342 EIIERGITNAKLFGG
+342 EIIDRGITNAKLFGG

-363 GIINGVAKAA
+363 GVINGVAKAA

-466 VNKMFDGLVKA
+466 VHKMFDGLVKA

-517 APAFADFKQ
+517 APAFADFKS

-534 LANALSEALKVILPI
+534 LAKGLSEALKIILPV

-560 MRNNPELAATILAVV
+560 MRNNPQLAATILAVV
-575 GALGPLA
+575 GALAPLA
-582 PIIGTVVSII
+582 PIIGTVVSIV
-592 GTIVSVI
+592 GTIASVI
-599 GGVIGAFGAI
+599 GAILPVIGAVA
-609 GGVISTAV
+609 GVLA
-617 SAFGTIIG
+617 
-625 VASTLGL
+625 GL
-632 SISSVVLPIAGLV
+632 SAPVLAVVAGIGLLV
-645 LGIAGLAA
+645 AA
-653 GFIAALASSEQFR
+653 FVTALASSEPFR
-666 NALAQVIGA
+666 NSLAQIFQGLVTMVQPIIAAVIPVLVQIGQAFIGMVTTVIG
-675 LIGIVAPIIEA
+675 
-686 VLPALGQIAEGFMN
+686 
-700 MVNTVIAALV
+700 ALV
-710 PMVTKIVEIAAAV
+710 PMVTTIVEIAAQIVSFLA
-723 LGALVPVAEW
+723 PIVAFLIQTFSPAFEFIGKTVSDIFGFI
-733 LGKVLGPAFDW
+733 GKV
-744 IGGVVKGVF
+744 
-753 ELIGK
+753 
-758 IIADA
+758 IADA
-763 VNIIS
+763 VNIIT
-768 GVLDVFL
+768 GILNVFL
-775 GIITGNWDKAWNG
+775 SALRGDWEGAWNG
-788 LGDVLK
+788 LLNVL
-794 NAWKL
+794 
-799 FEDLVGGGLSL
+799 
-810 LRDALS
+810 
-816 NAGKAIADIWNAL
+816 
-829 WGGVGDFLRGAWEG
+829 
-843 IVGKVQEGA
+843 
-852 GRVMDFMKGLP
+852 
-863 KGILDAIGNLGD
+863 KGILDFIVSTITGAFDVVMHIFENLAKMLVDIWTNLWNGIGDFVVGAWNGITKAIGDGVGSAVEFVKSMPGKIKDGLGNLGG
-875 LLKGSG
+875 LLLDSG
-881 SALIGGFIDG
+881 KALIGGFIDG
-891 IKGAANGLKDAVKG
+891 IKSMIGGAKDAVGG
-905 VLDGIAGFFPHSPAK
+905 VLKAIGDFFPHSPAK

-950 QVADAAGYALSGA
+950 EVADAAGYALGGA
-963 DFSAANVGGL
+963 DFSVASVAGL
-973 SVPTTPE
+973 STLTTPE
-980 PVAAMATAQSVEGAN
+980 PVSVAATAQPGEGATAQSA
-995 AAQNTEVLSQL
+995 EVLSQL
-1006 ADVLSRL
+1006 VDVLSRL